1 MAQVPKFETGGKSPS
16 NIEEYNK
23 KKQELQ
29 DLYNKKE
36 QETKTITIN
45 GKKYDIKEAKE
56 KLQNWVSSDDS
67 RSLKNSYRR
76 RGSGVDAS
84 YNRFLDALNK
94 GDIQEINSTP
104 SGFDIK
110 YNNSEGF
117 NLGDKY
123 SSDYLAK
130 AIDNNF
136 LNLTEYS
143 NTLQEPDKIDVS
155 WNPRELINSVWGGKI
170 NQEVYNRKTTS
181 ERIDDVI
188 RALESNRGRFY
199 EYLSSED
206 KTPFKGYENLPF
218 KSIQEYDQFIE
229 DLSQGRDGNPN
240 SEFDWEEQ
248 KNNQR
253 FGDYIWKYIFGSS
266 DRGTS
271 TTQESSKSPDEI
283 KKEEDEIRKVNNLPE
298 NAPLKYN
305 FNGKNIVVTKEGLRE
320 IDPSGN
326 LIGLRGHFP
335 FESNPATYMLKSGW
349 YDTDYIPYEKIKDYV
364 GSNVKYLNDIYNP
377 EVYSWRKNAEN
388 IKYKKDWDKEQS
400 YNAYYKLAKLL
411 NLPEGEEYGID
422 YFNPYIGDNQAV
434 EDYEFIGI
442 NNPQNVES
450 YLSSGRPYKST
461 GIYAIN
467 KKTGDIIP
475 GEFKYNQGYLQF
487 SPTSNYPGISSI
499 NLNKLNVNPVEGR
512 DLTLGS
518 KFLADLYSK
527 YGLYDNEIKPF
538 LGLKYAPMSNYAGTG
553 YIPSGVGMYQEGGI
567 LRNSI
572 SSDLQD
578 KQSASM
584 SDVFSGESLS
594 AADKADLTAL
604 ALDVAGLASTAAFG
618 VGNAVGAATGLG
630 STISTAIADYK
641 RDDDW
646 SWSDTGNL
654 ILNLGMDAATLI
666 PGLGTVAKGAK
677 VTKAIKTAAP
687 ILRKA
692 FTALGL
698 GTSLTA
704 LGKVMSGEELTIND
718 WRLLANGLNAVTGIG
733 RNVAGKKLYTQ
744 KAGAGELSKPLEVN
758 VNGKTKEISFKNNE
772 VEGFNKMSTEDKL
785 TTVKTKL
792 KSQYTD
798 LTDEDLSNI
807 KIPKGKWYNP
817 FTRGVGKVKET
828 KVAGRELT
836 PETLDKIKNNKLSS
850 FQKGLVAEQAYYRRG
865 NIQKQLEDNN
875 IYLGQ
880 ISGAPTVVYHGP
892 LTEKVPGKLTN
903 VRAPRSEILEEK
915 EKLIHRVVNPTKGAN
930 DATLNST
937 LLESMQST
945 PFGTTR
951 SLVEPSGKATRVTKS
966 DIRKADAK
974 KFRESDEGKA
984 IIAANKQKL
993 EDVRRRKQLAY
1004 LKGQETKRRNEL
1016 GYKEE
1021 NKNLSKIVTN
1031 SGGKI
1036 NNQNNKK
1043 ISELLRI
1050 SELRR
1055 KRDIEEA
1062 KRLNELGYR
1071 KEAEH
1076 LSKIVSGINKP
1087 IDNINKKK
1095 LTNLKIR
1102 NTYARLRDQYEF
1114 GSDKW
1119 IEYQNMIALLPRY
1132 KNGGNLDYYSVRNK
1146 LLKERDKYE
1155 LGSKEW
1161 IEANKKVKEFKN
1173 GGVIKYQDGGVTPT
1187 NILEEVVVTRKS
1199 PSRIRR
1205 IDSEVLNNNTFDFN
1219 LKPMN
1224 KPSLNT
1230 PITKSSTGSNIESQ
1244 NYLPTKSSL
1253 GSIPLTTISSLASA
1267 IQKTAA
1273 NNKIYKTLKK
1283 DLRPSLIN
1291 LPTDLNYSIQG
1302 NEGVRQA
1309 YYKQA
1314 ANLEGLTRT
1323 PLTSDADR
1331 QLAYNLEVA
1340 KNAAE
1345 ARLQGDLANE
1355 QAIQQSREKA
1365 FQVNANNLIRREEA
1379 ANRNRLA
1386 TTEYLNTLANL
1397 KAQKI
1402 GQNANI
1408 WDTFLHDVT
1417 EQTKQYINTNNAR
1430 KVNEQLLDSQYK
1442 NARLSTEDSITAS
1455 DLQRRLD
1462 ALYQKEEY
1470 KKDPTKLFLDPE
1482 YKNIINAQ
1490 KELQLKG
1497 LKRSIDLQ
1505 KLGLS
1510 GQYPKVFRFG
1520 GIIKK

>member
-84 YNRFLDALNK
+84 YNRFLDALSK

-143 NTLQEPDKIDVS
+143 NTLQEPNKIDVS

-170 NQEVYNRKTTS
+170 NQEVYNRKNTS

-188 RALESNRGRFY
+188 RALENNRGRFY

-229 DLSQGRDGNPN
+229 DLSQGRNGDPN

-253 FGDYIWKYIFGSS
+253 FGDYIWKYIFGDSNQQNSS
-266 DRGTS
+266 TQGS
-271 TTQESSKSPDEI
+271 TKSEEQI
-283 KKEEDEIRKVNNLPE
+283 KKEEDEIRKTNNLPE
-298 NAPLKYN
+298 GAPLSYN

-320 IDPSGN
+320 IDSSGN
-326 LIGLRGHFP
+326 LVGLRGYFP

-527 YGLYDNEIKPF
+527 YFNINSQYLGANEAK
-538 LGLKYAPMSNYAGTG
+538 GETTAGG
-553 YIPSGVGMYQEGGI
+553 IPIRYQEGGI

-880 ISGAPTVVYHGP
+880 TLGAPTVVYHGK
-892 LTEKVPGKLTN
+892 LTEKAPGKINL
-903 VRAPRSEILEEK
+903 RAPRSEILEQK
-915 EKLIHRVVNPTKGAN
+915 EQLIHNVVNPTKGPT
-930 DATLNST
+930 DAELNSSI
-937 LLESMQST
+937 LEQMQFT

-951 SLVEPSGKATRVTKS
+951 PLTEPSGKASRVTKS
-966 DIRKADAK
+966 DVRKTQAK
-974 KFRESDEGKA
+974 LWRESEEGKA
-984 IIAANKQKL
+984 TLAKNKQKL
-993 EDVRRRKQLAY
+993 ENEKRRRQLAY

-1021 NKNLSKIVTN
+1021 NKNLSRIVTTPN
-1031 SGGKI
+1031 ESVS
-1036 NNQNNKK
+1036 NQNDERILN
-1043 ISELLRI
+1043 LLI
-1050 SELRR
+1050 KTEEDAVLR
-1055 KRDIEEA
+1055 KRINAQEYQA
-1062 KRLNELGYR
+1062 
-1071 KEAEH
+1071 A
-1076 LSKIVSGINKP
+1076 SKHSS
-1087 IDNINKKK
+1087 KKK
-1095 LTNLKIR
+1095 TVSKKKSKDVGD
-1102 NTYARLRDQYEF
+1102 RLPKKHKD
-1114 GSDKW
+1114 
-1119 IEYQNMIALLPRY
+1119 
-1132 KNGGNLDYYSVRNK
+1132 GGTLDYFFIRNK

-1161 IEANKKVKEFKN
+1161 IEANKNVKEFKN

-1224 KPSLNT
+1224 TSSLNT

>member
-266 DRGTS
+266 DQGTS

-422 YFNPYIGDNQAV
+422 YFNPYIGDNQAA
-434 EDYEFIGI
+434 EDYEFVGI

-450 YLSSGRPYKST
+450 YLNTGRPYKSKS
-461 GIYAIN
+461 IYAIN

-499 NLNKLNVNPVEGR
+499 NLNKLNINPVEGR

-527 YGLYDNEIKPF
+527 YFNINSQYLGANEAKGETTAGGLSIR
-538 LGLKYAPMSNYAGTG
+538 
-553 YIPSGVGMYQEGGI
+553 YQEGGV

-604 ALDVAGLASTAAFG
+604 ALDVAGLASTAALG

-641 RDDDW
+641 RDNDW

-666 PGLGTVAKGAK
+666 PGLGTIAKGAK
-677 VTKAIKTAAP
+677 VTKAIKAAAP

-692 FTALGL
+692 FTVMGL
-698 GTSLTA
+698 GSSAAA
-704 LGKVMSGEELTIND
+704 LGKVVSGEELTIND

-744 KAGAGELSKPLEVN
+744 KAGAEELSKPLKVT
-758 VNGKTKEISFKNNE
+758 VNGKTENVLFKNNE
-772 VEGFNKMSTEDKL
+772 VEGFNTMSAEDKI
-785 TTVKTKL
+785 TAVRTKL
-792 KSQYTD
+792 KEQNKN
-798 LTDEDLSNI
+798 LTDEDLKDI
-807 KIPKGKWYNP
+807 KLPTGKWYNP
-817 FTRGVGKVKET
+817 LTRGRGKVKET
-828 KVAGRELT
+828 KVTGRELT
-836 PETLDKIKNNKLSS
+836 PETLDKIKNNKLSA

-865 NIQKQLEDNN
+865 NIQKQLENNN

-951 SLVEPSGKATRVTKS
+951 PLVEPSGKATRVTKS

-993 EDVRRRKQLAY
+993 EDARRRKQLAY

-1187 NILEEVVVTRKS
+1187 NISEDVVVTRKS

-1205 IDSEVLNNNTFDFN
+1205 IDSGVLNNNTFDFN

-1430 KVNEQLLDSQYK
+1430 KANEQLLDSQYK

-1510 GQYPKVFRFG
+1510 GQYPKIFRFG

>member
-23 KKQELQ
+23 RKQELQ

-84 YNRFLDALNK
+84 YNRFLDALSK

-143 NTLQEPDKIDVS
+143 NTLQEPNKIDVS

-170 NQEVYNRKTTS
+170 NQEVYNRKNTS

-188 RALESNRGRFY
+188 RALENNRGRFY

-266 DRGTS
+266 DQGTS

-450 YLSSGRPYKST
+450 YLNTGRPYKSKS
-461 GIYAIN
+461 IYAIN

-527 YGLYDNEIKPF
+527 YFNINSQYLGANEAK
-538 LGLKYAPMSNYAGTG
+538 GETTAGG
-553 YIPSGVGMYQEGGI
+553 IPIRYQEGGI

-666 PGLGTVAKGAK
+666 PGLGTMAKGAK

-880 ISGAPTVVYHGP
+880 TLGAPTVVYHGK
-892 LTEKVPGKLTN
+892 LTEKAPGKINL
-903 VRAPRSEILEEK
+903 RAPRSEILEQK
-915 EKLIHRVVNPTKGAN
+915 EQLIHNVVNPTKGPT
-930 DATLNST
+930 DAELNSS
-937 LLESMQST
+937 LLEQMQFT

-951 SLVEPSGKATRVTKS
+951 PLTEPSGKASRMTKS
-966 DIRKADAK
+966 DVRKTQAK
-974 KFRESDEGKA
+974 LWRESEEGKA
-984 IIAANKQKL
+984 TLAKNKQKL
-993 EDVRRRKQLAY
+993 ENEKRRRQLAY

-1021 NKNLSKIVTN
+1021 NKNLSRIVTTPN
-1031 SGGKI
+1031 ESVS
-1036 NNQNNKK
+1036 NQNDERILN
-1043 ISELLRI
+1043 LL
-1050 SELRR
+1050 SKAEEDAVLR
-1055 KRDIEEA
+1055 KRINAQEYQA
-1062 KRLNELGYR
+1062 
-1071 KEAEH
+1071 A
-1076 LSKIVSGINKP
+1076 SKHSS
-1087 IDNINKKK
+1087 KKK
-1095 LTNLKIR
+1095 TVSKKKSKDVR
-1102 NTYARLRDQYEF
+1102 DRLPKKHKD
-1114 GSDKW
+1114 
-1119 IEYQNMIALLPRY
+1119 
-1132 KNGGNLDYYSVRNK
+1132 GGTLDYFFIRNK

-1161 IEANKKVKEFKN
+1161 IEANKNVKEFKN

>member
-23 KKQELQ
+23 RKQELQ

-84 YNRFLDALNK
+84 YNRFLDALSK

-143 NTLQEPDKIDVS
+143 NTLQEPNKIDVS

-170 NQEVYNRKTTS
+170 NQEVYNRKNTS

-188 RALESNRGRFY
+188 RALENNRGRFY

-229 DLSQGRDGNPN
+229 DLSQGRNGDPN

-253 FGDYIWKYIFGSS
+253 FGDYIWKYIFGDSNQQNSS
-266 DRGTS
+266 TQGS
-271 TTQESSKSPDEI
+271 TKSEEQI
-283 KKEEDEIRKVNNLPE
+283 KKEEDEIRKTNNLPE
-298 NAPLKYN
+298 GAPLSYN

-320 IDPSGN
+320 IDSSGN
-326 LIGLRGHFP
+326 LVGLRGYFP

-499 NLNKLNVNPVEGR
+499 NLNKLNINPVEGR

-518 KFLADLYSK
+518 KFLTDLYSK
-527 YGLYDNEIKPF
+527 YFNINSQYLGANEAK
-538 LGLKYAPMSNYAGTG
+538 GETTAGG
-553 YIPSGVGMYQEGGI
+553 IPIRYQEGGI

-666 PGLGTVAKGAK
+666 PGLGTMAKGAK

-772 VEGFNKMSTEDKL
+772 IEGFNKMSTEDKL

-880 ISGAPTVVYHGP
+880 TLGAPTVVYHGK
-892 LTEKVPGKLTN
+892 LTEKAPGKINL
-903 VRAPRSEILEEK
+903 RAPRSEILEQK
-915 EKLIHRVVNPTKGAN
+915 EQLIHNVVNPTKGPT
-930 DATLNST
+930 DAELNSS
-937 LLESMQST
+937 LLEQMQFT

-951 SLVEPSGKATRVTKS
+951 PLTEPSGKASRMTKS
-966 DIRKADAK
+966 DVRKTQAK
-974 KFRESDEGKA
+974 LWRESEEGKA
-984 IIAANKQKL
+984 TLAKNKQKL
-993 EDVRRRKQLAY
+993 ENEKRRRQLAY

-1021 NKNLSKIVTN
+1021 NKNLSRIVTTPN
-1031 SGGKI
+1031 ESVS
-1036 NNQNNKK
+1036 NQNDERILN
-1043 ISELLRI
+1043 LLI
-1050 SELRR
+1050 KAEEDAVLR
-1055 KRDIEEA
+1055 KRINAQEYQA
-1062 KRLNELGYR
+1062 
-1071 KEAEH
+1071 A
-1076 LSKIVSGINKP
+1076 SKHSS
-1087 IDNINKKK
+1087 KKK
-1095 LTNLKIR
+1095 TVSKKKSKDVGD
-1102 NTYARLRDQYEF
+1102 RLP
-1114 GSDKW
+1114 KK
-1119 IEYQNMIALLPRY
+1119 Y
-1132 KNGGNLDYYSVRNK
+1132 KDGGTLDYFFIRNK

-1161 IEANKKVKEFKN
+1161 IEANKNVKEFKN

-1510 GQYPKVFRFG
+1510 GQYPKIFRFG

>member
-23 KKQELQ
+23 RKQELQ

-84 YNRFLDALNK
+84 YNRFLDALSK

-143 NTLQEPDKIDVS
+143 NTLQEPNKIDVS

-170 NQEVYNRKTTS
+170 NQEVYNRKNTS

-188 RALESNRGRFY
+188 RALENNRGRFY

-229 DLSQGRDGNPN
+229 DLSQGRNGDPN

-253 FGDYIWKYIFGSS
+253 FGDYIWKYIFGDSNQQNSS
-266 DRGTS
+266 TQGS
-271 TTQESSKSPDEI
+271 TKSEEQI
-283 KKEEDEIRKVNNLPE
+283 KKEEDEIRKTNNLPE
-298 NAPLKYN
+298 SAPLSYN

-320 IDPSGN
+320 KDSSGN
-326 LIGLRGHFP
+326 LVGLRGYFP

-865 NIQKQLEDNN
+865 NIQKQLKDNN

-880 ISGAPTVVYHGP
+880 TLGAPTVVYHGK
-892 LTEKVPGKLTN
+892 LTEKAPGKINL
-903 VRAPRSEILEEK
+903 RAPRSEILEQK
-915 EKLIHRVVNPTKGAN
+915 EQLIHNVVNPTKGPT
-930 DATLNST
+930 DAELNSSI
-937 LLESMQST
+937 LEQMQFT

-951 SLVEPSGKATRVTKS
+951 PLTEPSGKASRVTKS
-966 DIRKADAK
+966 DVRKTQAK
-974 KFRESDEGKA
+974 LWRESEEGKA
-984 IIAANKQKL
+984 TLAKNKQKL
-993 EDVRRRKQLAY
+993 ENEKRRRQSAY

-1021 NKNLSKIVTN
+1021 NKNLSRIVTTPN
-1031 SGGKI
+1031 ESVS
-1036 NNQNNKK
+1036 NQNNER
-1043 ISELLRI
+1043 ILNLLI
-1050 SELRR
+1050 KAEEDAVLR
-1055 KRDIEEA
+1055 KRINAQEYQA
-1062 KRLNELGYR
+1062 
-1071 KEAEH
+1071 A
-1076 LSKIVSGINKP
+1076 SKHSS
-1087 IDNINKKK
+1087 KKK
-1095 LTNLKIR
+1095 TVSKKKSKDVGD
-1102 NTYARLRDQYEF
+1102 RLPKKHKD
-1114 GSDKW
+1114 
-1119 IEYQNMIALLPRY
+1119 
-1132 KNGGNLDYYSVRNK
+1132 GGTLDYFFIRNK

-1161 IEANKKVKEFKN
+1161 IEANKNVKEFKN

-1510 GQYPKVFRFG
+1510 GQYPKIFRFG

>member
-1 MAQVPKFETGGKSPS
+1 MAQIPKFETGGKSPS

-23 KKQELQ
+23 RKQELQ

-84 YNRFLDALNK
+84 YNRFLDALSK

-143 NTLQEPDKIDVS
+143 NTLQEPNKIDVS

-170 NQEVYNRKTTS
+170 NQEVYNRKNTS

-188 RALESNRGRFY
+188 RALENNRGRFY

-229 DLSQGRDGNPN
+229 DLSQGRNGDPN

-253 FGDYIWKYIFGSS
+253 FGDYIWKYIFGDSNQQNSS
-266 DRGTS
+266 TQGS
-271 TTQESSKSPDEI
+271 TKSEEQI
-283 KKEEDEIRKVNNLPE
+283 KKEEDEIRKTNNLPE
-298 NAPLKYN
+298 GAPLSYN

-320 IDPSGN
+320 IDSSGN
-326 LIGLRGHFP
+326 LVGLRGYFP

-450 YLSSGRPYKST
+450 YLNTGRPYKSKS
-461 GIYAIN
+461 IYAIN

-527 YGLYDNEIKPF
+527 YFNINSQYLGANEAK
-538 LGLKYAPMSNYAGTG
+538 GETTAGG
-553 YIPSGVGMYQEGGI
+553 IPIRYQEGGI

-666 PGLGTVAKGAK
+666 PGLGTMAKGAK

-880 ISGAPTVVYHGP
+880 TLGAPTVVYHGK
-892 LTEKVPGKLTN
+892 LTEKAPGKINL
-903 VRAPRSEILEEK
+903 RAPRSEILEQK
-915 EKLIHRVVNPTKGAN
+915 EQLIHNVVNPTKGPT
-930 DATLNST
+930 DAELNSSI
-937 LLESMQST
+937 LEQMQFT

-951 SLVEPSGKATRVTKS
+951 PLTEPSGKASRVTKS
-966 DIRKADAK
+966 DVRKTQAK
-974 KFRESDEGKA
+974 LWRESEEGKA
-984 IIAANKQKL
+984 TLAKNKQKL
-993 EDVRRRKQLAY
+993 ENEKRRRQSAY

-1021 NKNLSKIVTN
+1021 NKNLSRIVTTPN
-1031 SGGKI
+1031 ESVS
-1036 NNQNNKK
+1036 NQNDERILN
-1043 ISELLRI
+1043 LL
-1050 SELRR
+1050 SKAEEDAVLR
-1055 KRDIEEA
+1055 KRINAQEYQA
-1062 KRLNELGYR
+1062 
-1071 KEAEH
+1071 A
-1076 LSKIVSGINKP
+1076 SKHSS
-1087 IDNINKKK
+1087 KKK
-1095 LTNLKIR
+1095 TVSKKKSKDVGD
-1102 NTYARLRDQYEF
+1102 RLPKKHKD
-1114 GSDKW
+1114 
-1119 IEYQNMIALLPRY
+1119 
-1132 KNGGNLDYYSVRNK
+1132 GGTLDYFFIRNK

-1161 IEANKKVKEFKN
+1161 IEANKNVKEFKN

>member
-23 KKQELQ
+23 RKQELQ

-266 DRGTS
+266 DQGTS

-364 GSNVKYLNDIYNP
+364 GSNVKYLNDVYNP

-450 YLSSGRPYKST
+450 YLNTGRPYKSKS
-461 GIYAIN
+461 IYAIN

-518 KFLADLYSK
+518 KFLANLYSK
-527 YGLYDNEIKPF
+527 YFNINSQYLGANEAK
-538 LGLKYAPMSNYAGTG
+538 GETTAGG
-553 YIPSGVGMYQEGGI
+553 IPIRYQEGGI

-666 PGLGTVAKGAK
+666 PGLGTMAKGAK

-758 VNGKTKEISFKNNE
+758 VNGKTKEVLFKNNE

-880 ISGAPTVVYHGP
+880 TLGAPTVVYHGK
-892 LTEKVPGKLTN
+892 LTEKAPGKINL
-903 VRAPRSEILEEK
+903 RAPRSEILEQK
-915 EKLIHRVVNPTKGAN
+915 EQLIHNVVNPTKGPT
-930 DATLNST
+930 DAELNSSI
-937 LLESMQST
+937 LEQMQFT

-951 SLVEPSGKATRVTKS
+951 PLTEPSGKASRVTKS
-966 DIRKADAK
+966 DVRKTQAK
-974 KFRESDEGKA
+974 LWRESEEGKA
-984 IIAANKQKL
+984 TLAKNKQKL
-993 EDVRRRKQLAY
+993 ENEKRRKQLAY

-1021 NKNLSKIVTN
+1021 NKNLSRIVTTPN
-1031 SGGKI
+1031 ESVS
-1036 NNQNNKK
+1036 NQNDERILN
-1043 ISELLRI
+1043 LL
-1050 SELRR
+1050 SKAEEDAVLR
-1055 KRDIEEA
+1055 KRINAQEYQA
-1062 KRLNELGYR
+1062 
-1071 KEAEH
+1071 A
-1076 LSKIVSGINKP
+1076 SKHSS
-1087 IDNINKKK
+1087 KKK
-1095 LTNLKIR
+1095 TVSKKKSKDVGD
-1102 NTYARLRDQYEF
+1102 RLPKKHKD
-1114 GSDKW
+1114 
-1119 IEYQNMIALLPRY
+1119 
-1132 KNGGNLDYYSVRNK
+1132 GGTLDYFFIRNK

-1161 IEANKKVKEFKN
+1161 IEANKNVKEFKN

-1273 NNKIYKTLKK
+1273 NNKIYKILKK

-1379 ANRNRLA
+1379 ANKNRLA

>member
-266 DRGTS
+266 DQGTS

-364 GSNVKYLNDIYNP
+364 SSNVKYLNDIYNP

-388 IKYKKDWDKEQS
+388 IKYKKNWDKEQS

-411 NLPEGEEYGID
+411 NLPEREEYGID
-422 YFNPYIGDNQAV
+422 YFNPYIGDNQAA
-434 EDYEFIGI
+434 EDYEFVGI

-450 YLSSGRPYKST
+450 YLNTGRPYKSKS
-461 GIYAIN
+461 IYAIN

-499 NLNKLNVNPVEGR
+499 NLNKLNINPVEGR

-518 KFLADLYSK
+518 KFLTDLYSK
-527 YGLYDNEIKPF
+527 YFNINSQYLGANEAKGETTAGGIPIK
-538 LGLKYAPMSNYAGTG
+538 
-553 YIPSGVGMYQEGGI
+553 YQEGGI

-666 PGLGTVAKGAK
+666 PGLGTMAKGAK

-880 ISGAPTVVYHGP
+880 TLGAPTVVYHGK
-892 LTEKVPGKLTN
+892 LTEKAPGKINL
-903 VRAPRSEILEEK
+903 RAPRSEILEQK
-915 EKLIHRVVNPTKGAN
+915 EQLIHNVVNPTKGPT
-930 DATLNST
+930 DAELNSSI
-937 LLESMQST
+937 LEQMQFT

-951 SLVEPSGKATRVTKS
+951 PLTEPSGKASRVTKS
-966 DIRKADAK
+966 DVRKTQAK
-974 KFRESDEGKA
+974 LWRESEEGKA
-984 IIAANKQKL
+984 ILAKNKQKL
-993 EDVRRRKQLAY
+993 ENEKRRKQLAY

-1021 NKNLSKIVTN
+1021 NKNLSRIVTTPN
-1031 SGGKI
+1031 ESVS
-1036 NNQNNKK
+1036 NQNDERILN
-1043 ISELLRI
+1043 LL
-1050 SELRR
+1050 SKAEEDAVLR
-1055 KRDIEEA
+1055 KRINAQEYQA
-1062 KRLNELGYR
+1062 
-1071 KEAEH
+1071 A
-1076 LSKIVSGINKP
+1076 SKHSS
-1087 IDNINKKK
+1087 KKK
-1095 LTNLKIR
+1095 TVSKKKSKDVGD
-1102 NTYARLRDQYEF
+1102 RLPKKHKD
-1114 GSDKW
+1114 
-1119 IEYQNMIALLPRY
+1119 
-1132 KNGGNLDYYSVRNK
+1132 GGTLDYFFIRNK

-1187 NILEEVVVTRKS
+1187 NISEDVVVTRKS

-1205 IDSEVLNNNTFDFN
+1205 IDSGVLNNNTFDFN

-1365 FQVNANNLIRREEA
+1365 FQVNANNLMRREEA

>member
-36 QETKTITIN
+36 QETKTIIIN
-45 GKKYDIKEAKE
+45 GRKYDIKEAKD
-56 KLQNWVSSDDS
+56 KLQNWVSSEDS
-67 RSLKNSYRR
+67 RSLKNSYKR

-84 YNRFLDALNK
+84 YNRFLNALSEGK
-94 GDIQEINSTP
+94 IQEINSTP
-104 SGFDIK
+104 SGFDVK
-110 YNNSEGF
+110 YTNSEGF

-229 DLSQGRDGNPN
+229 DLSQGRNGDPN

-253 FGDYIWKYIFGSS
+253 FGDYIWKYIFGDSNQQNSS
-266 DRGTS
+266 TQGS
-271 TTQESSKSPDEI
+271 TKSEEQI
-283 KKEEDEIRKVNNLPE
+283 KKEEDEIRKTNNLPE
-298 NAPLKYN
+298 NAPLSYN

-320 IDPSGN
+320 KDSSGN
-326 LIGLRGHFP
+326 LVGLRGYFP

-450 YLSSGRPYKST
+450 YLNTGRPYKSKS
-461 GIYAIN
+461 IYAIN

-527 YGLYDNEIKPF
+527 YFNINSQYLGANEAK
-538 LGLKYAPMSNYAGTG
+538 GETTAGG
-553 YIPSGVGMYQEGGI
+553 IPIRYQEGGI

-604 ALDVAGLASTAAFG
+604 ALDVAGLASTAALG

-666 PGLGTVAKGAK
+666 PGLGTIAKGAK

-718 WRLLANGLNAVTGIG
+718 WRLLANGLNAVTGIS
-733 RNVAGKKLYTQ
+733 RNIAGKKLYTQ

-758 VNGKTKEISFKNNE
+758 VNGKTKEVLFKNNE

-880 ISGAPTVVYHGP
+880 ISGAPTVVYHGN
-892 LTEKVPGKLTN
+892 LTEKAPGKINL
-903 VRAPRSEILEEK
+903 RAPRSEILEQK
-915 EKLIHRVVNPTKGAN
+915 EQLIHNVVNPTKGPT
-930 DATLNST
+930 DSELNSSI
-937 LLESMQST
+937 LEQMQFT
-945 PFGTTR
+945 PFETTR
-951 SLVEPSGKATRVTKS
+951 PLTEPSGRASRMIKS
-966 DIRKADAK
+966 DVKKARDK
-974 KFRESDEGKA
+974 IYIYSNEGKA
-984 IIAANKQKL
+984 EIAKNKQKL
-993 EDVRRRKQLAY
+993 EEAKKRRQLAY

-1021 NKNLSKIVTN
+1021 NKDLSRIVTTPN
-1031 SGGKI
+1031 ESVS
-1036 NNQNNKK
+1036 NQNDERILN
-1043 ISELLRI
+1043 LLI
-1050 SELRR
+1050 KAEEDAALR
-1055 KRDIEEA
+1055 KRINAQEYQA
-1062 KRLNELGYR
+1062 
-1071 KEAEH
+1071 A
-1076 LSKIVSGINKP
+1076 SKHSS
-1087 IDNINKKK
+1087 KKK
-1095 LTNLKIR
+1095 TVSKKKSKDIGD
-1102 NTYARLRDQYEF
+1102 RLPKKHKD
-1114 GSDKW
+1114 
-1119 IEYQNMIALLPRY
+1119 
-1132 KNGGNLDYYSVRNK
+1132 GGTLDYFFIRNK

-1173 GGVIKYQDGGVTPT
+1173 GGVTPT

-1205 IDSEVLNNNTFDFN
+1205 IDSRVLNNNTFDFN

-1365 FQVNANNLIRREEA
+1365 FQVNANNLMRREEA

-1402 GQNANI
+1402 GQNTNI

>member
-36 QETKTITIN
+36 QETKTIIIN
-45 GKKYDIKEAKE
+45 GRKYDIKEAKD
-56 KLQNWVSSDDS
+56 KLQNWVSSEDS
-67 RSLKNSYRR
+67 RSLKNSYKR

-84 YNRFLDALNK
+84 YNRFLNALSEGK
-94 GDIQEINSTP
+94 IQEINSTP
-104 SGFDIK
+104 SGFDVK
-110 YNNSEGF
+110 YTNSEGF

-364 GSNVKYLNDIYNP
+364 SSNVKYLNDIYNP

-422 YFNPYIGDNQAV
+422 YFNPYIGDNQAA
-434 EDYEFIGI
+434 EDYEFVGI

-450 YLSSGRPYKST
+450 YLNTGRPYKSKS
-461 GIYAIN
+461 IYAIN

-499 NLNKLNVNPVEGR
+499 NLNKLNINPVEGR

-518 KFLADLYSK
+518 KFLTDLYSK
-527 YGLYDNEIKPF
+527 YFNINSQYLGANEAKGETTAGGLSIR
-538 LGLKYAPMSNYAGTG
+538 
-553 YIPSGVGMYQEGGI
+553 YQEGGV

-604 ALDVAGLASTAAFG
+604 ALDVAGLASTAALG
-618 VGNAVGAATGLG
+618 VGNAVGAVTGLG

-666 PGLGTVAKGAK
+666 PGLGTMAKGAK
-677 VTKAIKTAAP
+677 VTKAIKAVAP

-692 FTALGL
+692 FTVMGL
-698 GTSLTA
+698 GSSAAA
-704 LGKVMSGEELTIND
+704 LGKVVSGEELTIND

-758 VNGKTKEISFKNNE
+758 VNGKTKEVLFKNNE

-785 TTVKTKL
+785 TTVRTKL
-792 KSQYTD
+792 ESQYKD

-880 ISGAPTVVYHGP
+880 TLGAPTVVYHGK
-892 LTEKVPGKLTN
+892 LTEKAPGKINL
-903 VRAPRSEILEEK
+903 RAPRSEILEQK
-915 EKLIHRVVNPTKGAN
+915 EQLIHNVVNPTKGPT
-930 DATLNST
+930 DAELNSSI
-937 LLESMQST
+937 LEQMQFT

-951 SLVEPSGKATRVTKS
+951 PLTEPSGKASRMTKS
-966 DIRKADAK
+966 DVRKTQAK
-974 KFRESDEGKA
+974 LWRESEEGKA
-984 IIAANKQKL
+984 TLAKNKQKL
-993 EDVRRRKQLAY
+993 ENEKRRRQLAY

-1031 SGGKI
+1031 SGRKI

-1187 NILEEVVVTRKS
+1187 NISEDVVVTRKS

-1205 IDSEVLNNNTFDFN
+1205 IDSGVLNNNTFDFN

-1510 GQYPKVFRFG
+1510 GQYPKIFRFG

>member
-67 RSLKNSYRR
+67 RNLKNSYRR

-84 YNRFLDALNK
+84 YNRFLDALSK

-143 NTLQEPDKIDVS
+143 NTLQEPNKIDVS

-170 NQEVYNRKTTS
+170 NQEVYNRKNTS

-188 RALESNRGRFY
+188 RALENNRGRFY

-229 DLSQGRDGNPN
+229 DLSQGRNGDPN

-253 FGDYIWKYIFGSS
+253 FGDYIWKYIFGDSNQQNSS
-266 DRGTS
+266 TQGS
-271 TTQESSKSPDEI
+271 TKSEEQI
-283 KKEEDEIRKVNNLPE
+283 KKEEDEIRKTNNLPE
-298 NAPLKYN
+298 GAPLSYN

-320 IDPSGN
+320 IDSSGN
-326 LIGLRGHFP
+326 LVGLRGYFP

-450 YLSSGRPYKST
+450 YLNTGRPYKSKS
-461 GIYAIN
+461 IYAIN

-518 KFLADLYSK
+518 KFLANLYSK
-527 YGLYDNEIKPF
+527 YFNINSQYLGANEAK
-538 LGLKYAPMSNYAGTG
+538 GETTAGG
-553 YIPSGVGMYQEGGI
+553 IPIRYQEGGI

-677 VTKAIKTAAP
+677 VTKAIKIAAP
-687 ILRKA
+687 ILHKA

-880 ISGAPTVVYHGP
+880 TLGAPTVVYHGK
-892 LTEKVPGKLTN
+892 LTEKAPGKINL
-903 VRAPRSEILEEK
+903 RAPRSEILEQK
-915 EKLIHRVVNPTKGAN
+915 EQLIHNVVNPTKGPT
-930 DATLNST
+930 DVELNSSI
-937 LLESMQST
+937 LEQMQFT

-951 SLVEPSGKATRVTKS
+951 PLTEPSGKASRVTKS
-966 DIRKADAK
+966 DVRKTQAK
-974 KFRESDEGKA
+974 LWRESEEGKA
-984 IIAANKQKL
+984 TLAKNKQKL
-993 EDVRRRKQLAY
+993 ENEKRRRQSAY
-1004 LKGQETKRRNEL
+1004 LKSQETKRRNEL

-1021 NKNLSKIVTN
+1021 NKNLSRIVTTPN
-1031 SGGKI
+1031 ESVS
-1036 NNQNNKK
+1036 NQNDERILN
-1043 ISELLRI
+1043 LLI
-1050 SELRR
+1050 KAEEDAVLR
-1055 KRDIEEA
+1055 KRINAQEYQA
-1062 KRLNELGYR
+1062 
-1071 KEAEH
+1071 A
-1076 LSKIVSGINKP
+1076 SKHSS
-1087 IDNINKKK
+1087 KKK
-1095 LTNLKIR
+1095 TVSKKKSKDVGD
-1102 NTYARLRDQYEF
+1102 RLPKKHKD
-1114 GSDKW
+1114 
-1119 IEYQNMIALLPRY
+1119 
-1132 KNGGNLDYYSVRNK
+1132 GGTLDYFFIRNK

-1161 IEANKKVKEFKN
+1161 IEANKNVKEFKN

-1365 FQVNANNLIRREEA
+1365 FQVNANNLMRREEA

-1490 KELQLKG
+1490 KELQLKR

>member
-23 KKQELQ
+23 RKQELQ

-84 YNRFLDALNK
+84 YNRFLDALSK

-130 AIDNNF
+130 AIGNNF

-143 NTLQEPDKIDVS
+143 NTLQEPNKIDVS

-170 NQEVYNRKTTS
+170 NQEVYNRKNTS

-188 RALESNRGRFY
+188 RALENNRGRFY

-229 DLSQGRDGNPN
+229 DLSQGRNGDPN

-253 FGDYIWKYIFGSS
+253 FGDYIWKYIFGDSNQQNSS
-266 DRGTS
+266 TQGS
-271 TTQESSKSPDEI
+271 TKSEEQI
-283 KKEEDEIRKVNNLPE
+283 KKEEDEIRKINNLPE
-298 NAPLKYN
+298 GAPLSYN

-320 IDPSGN
+320 IDSSGN
-326 LIGLRGHFP
+326 LVGLRGYFP

-450 YLSSGRPYKST
+450 YLNTGRPYKSKS
-461 GIYAIN
+461 IYAIN

-518 KFLADLYSK
+518 KFLANLYSK
-527 YGLYDNEIKPF
+527 YFNINSQYLGANEAK
-538 LGLKYAPMSNYAGTG
+538 GETTAGG
-553 YIPSGVGMYQEGGI
+553 IPIRYQEGGI

-758 VNGKTKEISFKNNE
+758 VNGKTKEVLFKNNE

-785 TTVKTKL
+785 TTVRTKL
-792 KSQYTD
+792 ESQYKD

-880 ISGAPTVVYHGP
+880 ILGAPTVVYHGK
-892 LTEKVPGKLTN
+892 LTEKAPGKINL
-903 VRAPRSEILEEK
+903 RAPRSEILEQK
-915 EKLIHRVVNPTKGAN
+915 EQLIHNVVNPTKGPT
-930 DATLNST
+930 DAELNSST
-937 LLESMQST
+937 LEQMQFT

-951 SLVEPSGKATRVTKS
+951 PLTEPSGKASRVTKS
-966 DIRKADAK
+966 DVRKTQAK
-974 KFRESDEGKA
+974 LWRESEEGKA
-984 IIAANKQKL
+984 TLAKNKQKL
-993 EDVRRRKQLAY
+993 ENEKRRRQLAY

-1021 NKNLSKIVTN
+1021 NKNLSRIVTTPN
-1031 SGGKI
+1031 ESVS
-1036 NNQNNKK
+1036 NQNDERILN
-1043 ISELLRI
+1043 LL
-1050 SELRR
+1050 SKAEEDAVLR
-1055 KRDIEEA
+1055 KRINAQEYQA
-1062 KRLNELGYR
+1062 
-1071 KEAEH
+1071 A
-1076 LSKIVSGINKP
+1076 SKHSS
-1087 IDNINKKK
+1087 KKK
-1095 LTNLKIR
+1095 TVSKKKSKDVGD
-1102 NTYARLRDQYEF
+1102 RLPKKHKD
-1114 GSDKW
+1114 
-1119 IEYQNMIALLPRY
+1119 
-1132 KNGGNLDYYSVRNK
+1132 GGTLDYFFIRNK

-1161 IEANKKVKEFKN
+1161 IEANKNVKEFKN

-1205 IDSEVLNNNTFDFN
+1205 IDSEVLNNNTLDFN

-1230 PITKSSTGSNIESQ
+1230 SITKSSTGSNIESQ

-1510 GQYPKVFRFG
+1510 GQYPKIFRFG

>member
-84 YNRFLDALNK
+84 YNRFLDALSK

-143 NTLQEPDKIDVS
+143 NTLQEPNKIDVS

-170 NQEVYNRKTTS
+170 NQEVYNRKNTS

-188 RALESNRGRFY
+188 RALENNRGRFY

-229 DLSQGRDGNPN
+229 DLSQGRNGDPN

-253 FGDYIWKYIFGSS
+253 FGDYIWKYIFGDSNQQNSS
-266 DRGTS
+266 TQGS
-271 TTQESSKSPDEI
+271 TKSEEQI

-298 NAPLKYN
+298 NSPLSYN

-320 IDPSGN
+320 IDSSGN
-326 LIGLRGHFP
+326 LVGLRGYFP

-450 YLSSGRPYKST
+450 YLNTGRPYKSKS
-461 GIYAIN
+461 IYAIN

-527 YGLYDNEIKPF
+527 YFNINSQYLGANEAK
-538 LGLKYAPMSNYAGTG
+538 GETTAGG
-553 YIPSGVGMYQEGGI
+553 IPIRYQEGGI

-666 PGLGTVAKGAK
+666 PGLGTMAKGAK

-951 SLVEPSGKATRVTKS
+951 PLVEPSGKATRVTKS

-993 EDVRRRKQLAY
+993 EDARRRKQLAY
-1004 LKGQETKRRNEL
+1004 LKSQETKRRNEL

-1021 NKNLSKIVTN
+1021 NKNLSRIVTTPN
-1031 SGGKI
+1031 ESVS
-1036 NNQNNKK
+1036 NQNDERILN
-1043 ISELLRI
+1043 LLI
-1050 SELRR
+1050 KAEEDAVLR
-1055 KRDIEEA
+1055 KRINAQEYQA
-1062 KRLNELGYR
+1062 
-1071 KEAEH
+1071 A
-1076 LSKIVSGINKP
+1076 SKHSS
-1087 IDNINKKK
+1087 KKK
-1095 LTNLKIR
+1095 TVSKKKSKDVGD
-1102 NTYARLRDQYEF
+1102 RLPKKHKD
-1114 GSDKW
+1114 
-1119 IEYQNMIALLPRY
+1119 
-1132 KNGGNLDYYSVRNK
+1132 GGTLDYFFIRNK

-1161 IEANKKVKEFKN
+1161 IEANKNVKEFKN

-1205 IDSEVLNNNTFDFN
+1205 IDSEVLNNNTLDFN

-1224 KPSLNT
+1224 TSSLNT

>member
-1 MAQVPKFETGGKSPS
+1 MAQIPKFETGGKSPS

-84 YNRFLDALNK
+84 YNRFLDALSK

-143 NTLQEPDKIDVS
+143 NTLQEPNKIDVS

-170 NQEVYNRKTTS
+170 NQEVYNKKNTS

-188 RALESNRGRFY
+188 RALENNRGRFY

-229 DLSQGRDGNPN
+229 DLSQGRNGDPN

-253 FGDYIWKYIFGSS
+253 FGDYIWKYIFGDSNQQNSS
-266 DRGTS
+266 TQGS
-271 TTQESSKSPDEI
+271 TKSEEQI
-283 KKEEDEIRKVNNLPE
+283 KKEEDEIRKTNNLPE
-298 NAPLKYN
+298 GAPLSYN

-320 IDPSGN
+320 IDSSGN
-326 LIGLRGHFP
+326 LVGLRGYFP

-450 YLSSGRPYKST
+450 YLNTGRPYKSKS
-461 GIYAIN
+461 IYAIN

-518 KFLADLYSK
+518 KFLANLYSK
-527 YGLYDNEIKPF
+527 YFNINSQYLGANEAK
-538 LGLKYAPMSNYAGTG
+538 GETTAGG
-553 YIPSGVGMYQEGGI
+553 IPIRYQEGGI

-666 PGLGTVAKGAK
+666 PGLGTMAKGAK

-951 SLVEPSGKATRVTKS
+951 PLVEPSGKATRVTKS

-993 EDVRRRKQLAY
+993 EDARRRKQLAY

-1021 NKNLSKIVTN
+1021 NKNLSGIVTTPN
-1031 SGGKI
+1031 ESVS
-1036 NNQNNKK
+1036 NQNDERILN
-1043 ISELLRI
+1043 LLI
-1050 SELRR
+1050 KAEEDAVLR
-1055 KRDIEEA
+1055 KRINAQEYQA
-1062 KRLNELGYR
+1062 
-1071 KEAEH
+1071 A
-1076 LSKIVSGINKP
+1076 SKHSS
-1087 IDNINKKK
+1087 KKK
-1095 LTNLKIR
+1095 TVSKKKSKDVGD
-1102 NTYARLRDQYEF
+1102 RLPKKHKD
-1114 GSDKW
+1114 
-1119 IEYQNMIALLPRY
+1119 
-1132 KNGGNLDYYSVRNK
+1132 GGTLDYFFIRNK

-1161 IEANKKVKEFKN
+1161 IEANKNVKEFKN

-1273 NNKIYKTLKK
+1273 NNKIYKILKK

-1355 QAIQQSREKA
+1355 QTIQQSREKA

-1379 ANRNRLA
+1379 ANKNRLA

>member
-1 MAQVPKFETGGKSPS
+1 MAQIPKFETGGKSPS

-23 KKQELQ
+23 RKQELQ

-84 YNRFLDALNK
+84 YNRFLDALSK

-143 NTLQEPDKIDVS
+143 NTLQEPNKIDVS

-170 NQEVYNRKTTS
+170 NQEVYNRKNTS

-188 RALESNRGRFY
+188 RALENNRGRFY

-229 DLSQGRDGNPN
+229 DLSQGRNGDPN

-253 FGDYIWKYIFGSS
+253 FGDYIWKYIFGDSNHQNSS
-266 DRGTS
+266 TQGS
-271 TTQESSKSPDEI
+271 TKSEEQI

-298 NAPLKYN
+298 NSPLSYN

-320 IDPSGN
+320 IDSSGN
-326 LIGLRGHFP
+326 LVGLRGYFP

-450 YLSSGRPYKST
+450 YLNTGRPYKSKS
-461 GIYAIN
+461 IYAIN

-527 YGLYDNEIKPF
+527 YFNINSQYLGANEAK
-538 LGLKYAPMSNYAGTG
+538 GETTAGG
-553 YIPSGVGMYQEGGI
+553 IPIRYQEGGI

-666 PGLGTVAKGAK
+666 PGLGTMAKGAK

-880 ISGAPTVVYHGP
+880 TLGAPTVVYHGK
-892 LTEKVPGKLTN
+892 LTEKAPGKINL
-903 VRAPRSEILEEK
+903 RAPRSEILEQK
-915 EKLIHRVVNPTKGAN
+915 EQLIHNVVNPTKGPT
-930 DATLNST
+930 DAELNSSI
-937 LLESMQST
+937 LEQMQFT

-951 SLVEPSGKATRVTKS
+951 PLTEPSGKASRVTKS
-966 DIRKADAK
+966 DVRKTQDK
-974 KFRESDEGKA
+974 LWRESEEGKA
-984 IIAANKQKL
+984 TLAKNKQKL
-993 EDVRRRKQLAY
+993 ENEKRRRQLAY

-1021 NKNLSKIVTN
+1021 NKNLSRIVTTPN
-1031 SGGKI
+1031 ESVS
-1036 NNQNNKK
+1036 NQNDERILN
-1043 ISELLRI
+1043 LLI
-1050 SELRR
+1050 KAEEDAVLR
-1055 KRDIEEA
+1055 KRINAQEYQA
-1062 KRLNELGYR
+1062 
-1071 KEAEH
+1071 A
-1076 LSKIVSGINKP
+1076 SKHSS
-1087 IDNINKKK
+1087 KKK
-1095 LTNLKIR
+1095 TVSKKKSKDVGD
-1102 NTYARLRDQYEF
+1102 RLPKKHKD
-1114 GSDKW
+1114 
-1119 IEYQNMIALLPRY
+1119 
-1132 KNGGNLDYYSVRNK
+1132 GGTLDYFFIRNK

-1161 IEANKKVKEFKN
+1161 IEANKNVKEFKN

-1224 KPSLNT
+1224 TSSLNT

>member
-84 YNRFLDALNK
+84 YNRFLDALSK

-143 NTLQEPDKIDVS
+143 NTLQEPNKIDVS

-170 NQEVYNRKTTS
+170 NQEVYNRKNTS

-188 RALESNRGRFY
+188 RALENNRGRFY

-266 DRGTS
+266 DQGTS

-442 NNPQNVES
+442 NNPQNVEN
-450 YLSSGRPYKST
+450 YLNTGRPYKSKS
-461 GIYAIN
+461 IYAIN

-527 YGLYDNEIKPF
+527 YFNINSQYLGANEAK
-538 LGLKYAPMSNYAGTG
+538 GETTAGG
-553 YIPSGVGMYQEGGI
+553 IPIRYQEGGI

-666 PGLGTVAKGAK
+666 PGLGTMAKGAK

-880 ISGAPTVVYHGP
+880 TLGAPTVVYHGK
-892 LTEKVPGKLTN
+892 LTEKAPGKINL
-903 VRAPRSEILEEK
+903 RAPRSEILEQK
-915 EKLIHRVVNPTKGAN
+915 EQLIHNVVNPTKGPT
-930 DATLNST
+930 DAELNSSI
-937 LLESMQST
+937 LEQMQFT

-951 SLVEPSGKATRVTKS
+951 PLTEPSGNASRVTKS
-966 DIRKADAK
+966 DVRKTQAK
-974 KFRESDEGKA
+974 LWRESEEGKA
-984 IIAANKQKL
+984 TLAKNKQKL
-993 EDVRRRKQLAY
+993 ENEKRRRQLAY

-1021 NKNLSKIVTN
+1021 NKNLSRIVTTPN
-1031 SGGKI
+1031 ESVS
-1036 NNQNNKK
+1036 NQNDERILN
-1043 ISELLRI
+1043 LL
-1050 SELRR
+1050 SKAEEDAVLR
-1055 KRDIEEA
+1055 KRINAQEYQA
-1062 KRLNELGYR
+1062 
-1071 KEAEH
+1071 A
-1076 LSKIVSGINKP
+1076 SKHSS
-1087 IDNINKKK
+1087 KKK
-1095 LTNLKIR
+1095 TVSKKKSKDVGD
-1102 NTYARLRDQYEF
+1102 RLPKKHKD
-1114 GSDKW
+1114 
-1119 IEYQNMIALLPRY
+1119 
-1132 KNGGNLDYYSVRNK
+1132 GGTLDYFFIRNK

-1161 IEANKKVKEFKN
+1161 IEANKNVKEFKN

-1205 IDSEVLNNNTFDFN
+1205 IDSEVLNNNTLDFN

-1224 KPSLNT
+1224 TSSLNT

>member
-1 MAQVPKFETGGKSPS
+1 MAQIPKFETGGKSPS

-23 KKQELQ
+23 RKQELQ

-84 YNRFLDALNK
+84 YNRFLDALSK

-143 NTLQEPDKIDVS
+143 NTLQEPNKIDVS

-170 NQEVYNRKTTS
+170 NQEVYNRKNTS

-188 RALESNRGRFY
+188 RALENNRGRFY

-229 DLSQGRDGNPN
+229 DLSQGRNGDPN

-253 FGDYIWKYIFGSS
+253 FGDYIWKYIFGDSNHQNSS
-266 DRGTS
+266 TQGS
-271 TTQESSKSPDEI
+271 TKSEEQI

-298 NAPLKYN
+298 NSPLSYN

-320 IDPSGN
+320 IDSSGN
-326 LIGLRGHFP
+326 LVGLRGYFP

-422 YFNPYIGDNQAV
+422 YFNPYIGDNQAA
-434 EDYEFIGI
+434 EDYEFVGI

-450 YLSSGRPYKST
+450 YLNIGRPYKSKS
-461 GIYAIN
+461 IYAIN

-499 NLNKLNVNPVEGR
+499 NLNKLNINPVEGR

-527 YGLYDNEIKPF
+527 YFNINSQYLGANEAKGETTAGGLSIR
-538 LGLKYAPMSNYAGTG
+538 
-553 YIPSGVGMYQEGGI
+553 YQEGGI

-666 PGLGTVAKGAK
+666 PGLGTMAKGAK

-951 SLVEPSGKATRVTKS
+951 PLVEPSGKATRVTKS

-993 EDVRRRKQLAY
+993 EDARRRKQLAY

-1021 NKNLSKIVTN
+1021 NKNLSGIVTTPN
-1031 SGGKI
+1031 ESVS
-1036 NNQNNKK
+1036 NQNDERILN
-1043 ISELLRI
+1043 LLI
-1050 SELRR
+1050 KAEEDAVLR
-1055 KRDIEEA
+1055 KRINAQEYQA
-1062 KRLNELGYR
+1062 
-1071 KEAEH
+1071 A
-1076 LSKIVSGINKP
+1076 SKHSS
-1087 IDNINKKK
+1087 KKK
-1095 LTNLKIR
+1095 TVSKKKSKDVGD
-1102 NTYARLRDQYEF
+1102 RLPKKHKD
-1114 GSDKW
+1114 
-1119 IEYQNMIALLPRY
+1119 
-1132 KNGGNLDYYSVRNK
+1132 GGTLDYFFIRNK

-1161 IEANKKVKEFKN
+1161 IEANKNVKEFKN

-1224 KPSLNT
+1224 TSSLNT

-1417 EQTKQYINTNNAR
+1417 EQTKQYINTNNVR

-1442 NARLSTEDSITAS
+1442 NARLFTEDSITAS

-1470 KKDPTKLFLDPE
+1470 KKDLTKLFLDPE

-1505 KLGLS
+1505 KLGLP

>member
-1 MAQVPKFETGGKSPS
+1 MAQIPKFETGGKSPS

-84 YNRFLDALNK
+84 YNRFLDALSK

-143 NTLQEPDKIDVS
+143 NTLQEPNKIDVS

-170 NQEVYNRKTTS
+170 NQEVYNRKNTS

-188 RALESNRGRFY
+188 RALENNRGRFY

-229 DLSQGRDGNPN
+229 DLSQGRNGDPN

-253 FGDYIWKYIFGSS
+253 FGDYIWKYIFGDSNQQNSS
-266 DRGTS
+266 TQGS
-271 TTQESSKSPDEI
+271 TKSEEQI
-283 KKEEDEIRKVNNLPE
+283 KKEEDEIRKTNNLPE
-298 NAPLKYN
+298 GAPLSYN

-320 IDPSGN
+320 IDSSGN
-326 LIGLRGHFP
+326 LVGLRGYFP

-349 YDTDYIPYEKIKDYV
+349 YDTNYIPYEKIKDYV

-450 YLSSGRPYKST
+450 YLNTGRPYKSKS
-461 GIYAIN
+461 IYAIN

-527 YGLYDNEIKPF
+527 YFNINSQYLGANEAK
-538 LGLKYAPMSNYAGTG
+538 GETTAGG
-553 YIPSGVGMYQEGGI
+553 IPIRYQEGGI

-666 PGLGTVAKGAK
+666 PGLGTMAKGAK

-880 ISGAPTVVYHGP
+880 TLGAPTVVYHGK
-892 LTEKVPGKLTN
+892 LTEKAPGKINL
-903 VRAPRSEILEEK
+903 RAPRSEILEQK
-915 EKLIHRVVNPTKGAN
+915 EQLIHNIVNPTKGPT
-930 DATLNST
+930 DAELNSSI
-937 LLESMQST
+937 LEQMQFT

-951 SLVEPSGKATRVTKS
+951 PLTEPSGKASRMTKS
-966 DIRKADAK
+966 DVRKTQAK
-974 KFRESDEGKA
+974 LWRESEEGKA
-984 IIAANKQKL
+984 TLAKNKQKL
-993 EDVRRRKQLAY
+993 ENEKRRRQLAY

-1021 NKNLSKIVTN
+1021 NKNLSRIVTTPN
-1031 SGGKI
+1031 ESVS
-1036 NNQNNKK
+1036 NQNDERILN
-1043 ISELLRI
+1043 LL
-1050 SELRR
+1050 SKAEEDAVLR
-1055 KRDIEEA
+1055 KRINAQEYQA
-1062 KRLNELGYR
+1062 
-1071 KEAEH
+1071 A
-1076 LSKIVSGINKP
+1076 SKHSS
-1087 IDNINKKK
+1087 KKK
-1095 LTNLKIR
+1095 TVSKKKSKDVR
-1102 NTYARLRDQYEF
+1102 DRLPKKHKD
-1114 GSDKW
+1114 
-1119 IEYQNMIALLPRY
+1119 
-1132 KNGGNLDYYSVRNK
+1132 GGTLDYFFIRNK

-1161 IEANKKVKEFKN
+1161 IEANKNVKEFKN

-1302 NEGVRQA
+1302 NEGVRQT

-1510 GQYPKVFRFG
+1510 GQYPKIFRFG

>member
-143 NTLQEPDKIDVS
+143 NTLQEPNKIDVS

-266 DRGTS
+266 DQGTS

-434 EDYEFIGI
+434 EDYEFVGI

-450 YLSSGRPYKST
+450 YLNTGRPYKSKS
-461 GIYAIN
+461 IYAIN

-518 KFLADLYSK
+518 KFLANLYSK
-527 YGLYDNEIKPF
+527 YFNINSQYLGANEAK
-538 LGLKYAPMSNYAGTG
+538 GETTAGG
-553 YIPSGVGMYQEGGI
+553 IPIRYQEGGI

-666 PGLGTVAKGAK
+666 PGLGTMAKGAK

-880 ISGAPTVVYHGP
+880 TLGAPTVVYHGK
-892 LTEKVPGKLTN
+892 LTEKAPGKINL
-903 VRAPRSEILEEK
+903 RAPRSEILEQK
-915 EKLIHRVVNPTKGAN
+915 EQLIHNVVNPTKGPT
-930 DATLNST
+930 DAELNSSI
-937 LLESMQST
+937 LEQMQFT

-951 SLVEPSGKATRVTKS
+951 PLTEPSGKASRMTKS
-966 DIRKADAK
+966 DVRKTQAK
-974 KFRESDEGKA
+974 LWRESEEGKA
-984 IIAANKQKL
+984 TLAKNKQKL
-993 EDVRRRKQLAY
+993 ENEKRRRQLAY

-1021 NKNLSKIVTN
+1021 NKNLSRIVTTPN
-1031 SGGKI
+1031 ESVS
-1036 NNQNNKK
+1036 NQNDERILN
-1043 ISELLRI
+1043 LL
-1050 SELRR
+1050 SKAEEDAVLR
-1055 KRDIEEA
+1055 KRINAQEYQA
-1062 KRLNELGYR
+1062 
-1071 KEAEH
+1071 A
-1076 LSKIVSGINKP
+1076 SKHSS
-1087 IDNINKKK
+1087 KKK
-1095 LTNLKIR
+1095 TVSKKKSKDVGD
-1102 NTYARLRDQYEF
+1102 RLPKKHKD
-1114 GSDKW
+1114 
-1119 IEYQNMIALLPRY
+1119 
-1132 KNGGNLDYYSVRNK
+1132 GGTLDYFFIRNK

-1161 IEANKKVKEFKN
+1161 IEANKNVKEFKN

-1224 KPSLNT
+1224 TSSLNT
-1230 PITKSSTGSNIESQ
+1230 LITKSSTGSNIESQ

>member
-56 KLQNWVSSDDS
+56 KLQNWVSSDGS

-170 NQEVYNRKTTS
+170 NQEVYNRKNTS

-188 RALESNRGRFY
+188 RALENNRGRFY

-229 DLSQGRDGNPN
+229 DLSQGRNGDPN

-253 FGDYIWKYIFGSS
+253 FGDYIWKYIFGDSNQQNSS
-266 DRGTS
+266 TQGS
-271 TTQESSKSPDEI
+271 TKSEEQI
-283 KKEEDEIRKVNNLPE
+283 KKEEDEIRKINNLPE
-298 NAPLKYN
+298 NSPLSYN

-320 IDPSGN
+320 IDSSGN
-326 LIGLRGHFP
+326 LVGLRGYFP

-434 EDYEFIGI
+434 EDYEFVGI

-499 NLNKLNVNPVEGR
+499 NLNKLNINPVEGR

-518 KFLADLYSK
+518 KFLANLYSK
-527 YGLYDNEIKPF
+527 YFNINSQYLGANEAK
-538 LGLKYAPMSNYAGTG
+538 GETTAGG
-553 YIPSGVGMYQEGGI
+553 IPIRYQEGGI

-666 PGLGTVAKGAK
+666 PGLGTMAKGAK

-865 NIQKQLEDNN
+865 NIQKQLKDNN

-880 ISGAPTVVYHGP
+880 ILGAPTVVYHGK
-892 LTEKVPGKLTN
+892 LTEKAPGKINL
-903 VRAPRSEILEEK
+903 RAPRSEILEQK
-915 EKLIHRVVNPTKGAN
+915 EQLIHNVVNPTKGPT
-930 DATLNST
+930 DAELNSSI
-937 LLESMQST
+937 LEQMQFT

-951 SLVEPSGKATRVTKS
+951 PLTEPSGKASRVTKS
-966 DIRKADAK
+966 DIRKTQAK
-974 KFRESDEGKA
+974 LWRESEEGKA
-984 IIAANKQKL
+984 TLAKNKQKL
-993 EDVRRRKQLAY
+993 ENEKRRRQLAY

-1021 NKNLSKIVTN
+1021 NKNLSRIVTTPN
-1031 SGGKI
+1031 ESVS
-1036 NNQNNKK
+1036 NQNDERILN
-1043 ISELLRI
+1043 LLI
-1050 SELRR
+1050 KAEEDAVLR
-1055 KRDIEEA
+1055 KRIPAQEYQA
-1062 KRLNELGYR
+1062 
-1071 KEAEH
+1071 A
-1076 LSKIVSGINKP
+1076 SKHSS
-1087 IDNINKKK
+1087 KKK
-1095 LTNLKIR
+1095 TVSKKKSKDVGD
-1102 NTYARLRDQYEF
+1102 RLPKKHKD
-1114 GSDKW
+1114 
-1119 IEYQNMIALLPRY
+1119 
-1132 KNGGNLDYYSVRNK
+1132 GGTLDYFFIRNK

-1161 IEANKKVKEFKN
+1161 IEANKNVKEFKN

-1187 NILEEVVVTRKS
+1187 NILEEVAVTRKS

>member
-23 KKQELQ
+23 RKQELQ

-76 RGSGVDAS
+76 RGFGVDAS
-84 YNRFLDALNK
+84 YNRFLDALSK

-143 NTLQEPDKIDVS
+143 NTLQEPNKIDVS

-170 NQEVYNRKTTS
+170 NQEVYNRKNTS

-188 RALESNRGRFY
+188 RALENNRGRFY

-229 DLSQGRDGNPN
+229 DLSQGRNGDPN

-253 FGDYIWKYIFGSS
+253 FGDYIWKYIFGDSNQQNSS
-266 DRGTS
+266 TQGS
-271 TTQESSKSPDEI
+271 TKSEEQI

-298 NAPLKYN
+298 NSPLSYN

-320 IDPSGN
+320 IDSSGN
-326 LIGLRGHFP
+326 LVGLRGYFP

-450 YLSSGRPYKST
+450 YLNTGRPYKSKS
-461 GIYAIN
+461 IYAIN

-527 YGLYDNEIKPF
+527 YFNINSQYLGANEAK
-538 LGLKYAPMSNYAGTG
+538 GETTAGG
-553 YIPSGVGMYQEGGI
+553 IPIRYQEGGI

-880 ISGAPTVVYHGP
+880 TLGAPTVVYHGK
-892 LTEKVPGKLTN
+892 LTEKAPGKINL
-903 VRAPRSEILEEK
+903 RAPRSEILEQK
-915 EKLIHRVVNPTKGAN
+915 EQLIHNVVNPTKGPT
-930 DATLNST
+930 DAELNSSI
-937 LLESMQST
+937 LEQMQFT

-951 SLVEPSGKATRVTKS
+951 PLTEPSGKASRVTKS
-966 DIRKADAK
+966 DVRKTQAK
-974 KFRESDEGKA
+974 LWRESEEGKA
-984 IIAANKQKL
+984 TLAKNKQKL
-993 EDVRRRKQLAY
+993 ENEKRRRQLAY

-1021 NKNLSKIVTN
+1021 NKNLSRIVTTPN
-1031 SGGKI
+1031 ESVS
-1036 NNQNNKK
+1036 NQNDERILN
-1043 ISELLRI
+1043 LL
-1050 SELRR
+1050 SKAEEDAVLR
-1055 KRDIEEA
+1055 KRINAQEYQA
-1062 KRLNELGYR
+1062 
-1071 KEAEH
+1071 A
-1076 LSKIVSGINKP
+1076 SKHSS
-1087 IDNINKKK
+1087 KKK
-1095 LTNLKIR
+1095 TVSKKKSKDVGD
-1102 NTYARLRDQYEF
+1102 RLPKKHKD
-1114 GSDKW
+1114 
-1119 IEYQNMIALLPRY
+1119 
-1132 KNGGNLDYYSVRNK
+1132 GGTLDYFFIRNK

-1161 IEANKKVKEFKN
+1161 IEANKNVKEFKN

-1205 IDSEVLNNNTFDFN
+1205 IDSEVLNNNTLDFN

-1224 KPSLNT
+1224 TSSLNT

>member
-23 KKQELQ
+23 RKQELQ

-84 YNRFLDALNK
+84 YNRFLDALSK

-143 NTLQEPDKIDVS
+143 NTLQEPNKIDVS

-170 NQEVYNRKTTS
+170 NQEVYNRKNTS

-188 RALESNRGRFY
+188 RALENNRGRFY

-229 DLSQGRDGNPN
+229 DLSQGRNGDPN

-253 FGDYIWKYIFGSS
+253 FGDYIWKYIFGDSNQQNSS
-266 DRGTS
+266 TQGS
-271 TTQESSKSPDEI
+271 TKSEEQI
-283 KKEEDEIRKVNNLPE
+283 KKEEDEIRKTNNLPE
-298 NAPLKYN
+298 GAPLSYN

-320 IDPSGN
+320 IDSSGN
-326 LIGLRGHFP
+326 LVGLRGYFP

-450 YLSSGRPYKST
+450 YLNTGRPYKSKS
-461 GIYAIN
+461 IYAIN

-518 KFLADLYSK
+518 KFLANLYSK
-527 YGLYDNEIKPF
+527 YFNINSQYLGANEAK
-538 LGLKYAPMSNYAGTG
+538 GETTAGG
-553 YIPSGVGMYQEGGI
+553 IPIRYQEGGI

-666 PGLGTVAKGAK
+666 PGLGTMAKGAK

-880 ISGAPTVVYHGP
+880 TLGAPTVVYHGK
-892 LTEKVPGKLTN
+892 LTEKAPGKINL
-903 VRAPRSEILEEK
+903 RAPRSEILEQK
-915 EKLIHRVVNPTKGAN
+915 EQLIHNVVNPTKGPT
-930 DATLNST
+930 DAELNSSI
-937 LLESMQST
+937 LEQMQFT

-951 SLVEPSGKATRVTKS
+951 PLTEPSGKASRMTKS
-966 DIRKADAK
+966 DVRKTQAK
-974 KFRESDEGKA
+974 LWRESEEGKA
-984 IIAANKQKL
+984 TLAKNKQKL
-993 EDVRRRKQLAY
+993 ENEKRRRQLAY

-1021 NKNLSKIVTN
+1021 NKNLSRIVTTPN
-1031 SGGKI
+1031 ESVS
-1036 NNQNNKK
+1036 NQNDERILN
-1043 ISELLRI
+1043 LL
-1050 SELRR
+1050 SKAEEDAVLR
-1055 KRDIEEA
+1055 KRINAQEYQA
-1062 KRLNELGYR
+1062 
-1071 KEAEH
+1071 A
-1076 LSKIVSGINKP
+1076 SKHSS
-1087 IDNINKKK
+1087 KKK
-1095 LTNLKIR
+1095 TVSKKKSKDVGD
-1102 NTYARLRDQYEF
+1102 RLPKKHKD
-1114 GSDKW
+1114 
-1119 IEYQNMIALLPRY
+1119 
-1132 KNGGNLDYYSVRNK
+1132 GGTLDYFFIRNK

-1161 IEANKKVKEFKN
+1161 IEANKNVKEFKN

-1205 IDSEVLNNNTFDFN
+1205 IDSEVLNNNAFDFN

-1230 PITKSSTGSNIESQ
+1230 PITKSSTDSNIESQ

-1302 NEGVRQA
+1302 NEGVRQT

-1497 LKRSIDLQ
+1497 SKRSIDLQ

>member
-23 KKQELQ
+23 RKQKLQ

-67 RSLKNSYRR
+67 RNLKNSYRR

-84 YNRFLDALNK
+84 YNRFLDALSK

-170 NQEVYNRKTTS
+170 NQEVYNRKNTS

-188 RALESNRGRFY
+188 RALENNRRRFY

-229 DLSQGRDGNPN
+229 DLSQGRNGDPN

-253 FGDYIWKYIFGSS
+253 FGDYIWKYIFGDSNQQNSS
-266 DRGTS
+266 TQGS
-271 TTQESSKSPDEI
+271 TKSEEQI
-283 KKEEDEIRKVNNLPE
+283 KKEEDEIRKTNNLPE
-298 NAPLKYN
+298 NAPLSYN

-320 IDPSGN
+320 KDSSGN
-326 LIGLRGHFP
+326 LVGLRGYFP

-487 SPTSNYPGISSI
+487 NPTSNYPGISSI

-527 YGLYDNEIKPF
+527 YFNINSQYLGANEAK
-538 LGLKYAPMSNYAGTG
+538 GETTAGG
-553 YIPSGVGMYQEGGI
+553 IPIRYQEGGI

-666 PGLGTVAKGAK
+666 PGLGTMAKGAK

-758 VNGKTKEISFKNNE
+758 VNGKTKEVLFKNNE

-880 ISGAPTVVYHGP
+880 ISGAPTVVYHGK
-892 LTEKVPGKLTN
+892 LTEKAPGKINL
-903 VRAPRSEILEEK
+903 RAPRSEILEQK
-915 EKLIHRVVNPTKGAN
+915 EQLIHNVVNPTKGPT
-930 DATLNST
+930 DAELNSSI
-937 LLESMQST
+937 LEQMQFT

-951 SLVEPSGKATRVTKS
+951 PLTEPSEKAGRMTKSDVRKTQAKLWRESEEGKATL
-966 DIRKADAK
+966 AK
-974 KFRESDEGKA
+974 
-984 IIAANKQKL
+984 NKQKL
-993 EDVRRRKQLAY
+993 ENEKRRKQLAY

-1021 NKNLSKIVTN
+1021 NKNLSRIVTTPN
-1031 SGGKI
+1031 ESVS
-1036 NNQNNKK
+1036 NQNDERILN
-1043 ISELLRI
+1043 LLI
-1050 SELRR
+1050 KAEEDAALR
-1055 KRDIEEA
+1055 KRINAQEYQA
-1062 KRLNELGYR
+1062 
-1071 KEAEH
+1071 A
-1076 LSKIVSGINKP
+1076 SKHSS
-1087 IDNINKKK
+1087 KKK
-1095 LTNLKIR
+1095 TVSKKKSKDVGD
-1102 NTYARLRDQYEF
+1102 RLPKKHKD
-1114 GSDKW
+1114 
-1119 IEYQNMIALLPRY
+1119 
-1132 KNGGNLDYYSVRNK
+1132 GGTLDYFFIRNK

-1155 LGSKEW
+1155 LGSREW

-1187 NILEEVVVTRKS
+1187 NILEKVIVTGKS

-1205 IDSEVLNNNTFDFN
+1205 IDSRVLNNNTFDFN

-1224 KPSLNT
+1224 TSSLNI

-1253 GSIPLTTISSLASA
+1253 ESIPLTTISSLASA

-1365 FQVNANNLIRREEA
+1365 FQVNANNLMRREEA

-1402 GQNANI
+1402 GQNTNI

>member
-1 MAQVPKFETGGKSPS
+1 MAQVPKFETGGKSPL

-84 YNRFLDALNK
+84 YNRFLDALSK

-143 NTLQEPDKIDVS
+143 NTLQEPNKIDVS

-170 NQEVYNRKTTS
+170 NQEVYNRKNTS

-188 RALESNRGRFY
+188 RALENNRGRFY

-229 DLSQGRDGNPN
+229 DLSQGRNGDPN

-253 FGDYIWKYIFGSS
+253 FGDYIWKYIFGDSNQQNSS
-266 DRGTS
+266 TQGS
-271 TTQESSKSPDEI
+271 TKSEEQI
-283 KKEEDEIRKVNNLPE
+283 KKEEDEIRKTNNLPE
-298 NAPLKYN
+298 GAPLSYN

-320 IDPSGN
+320 IDSSGN
-326 LIGLRGHFP
+326 LVGLRGYFP

-400 YNAYYKLAKLL
+400 YNTYYKLAKLL

-450 YLSSGRPYKST
+450 YLNTGRPYKSKS
-461 GIYAIN
+461 IYAIN

-518 KFLADLYSK
+518 KFLANLYSK
-527 YGLYDNEIKPF
+527 YFNINSQYLGANEAK
-538 LGLKYAPMSNYAGTG
+538 GETTAGG
-553 YIPSGVGMYQEGGI
+553 IPIRYQEGGI

-641 RDDDW
+641 RDNDW
-646 SWSDTGNL
+646 SWSDTRNL

-666 PGLGTVAKGAK
+666 PGLGTIAKGAK
-677 VTKAIKTAAP
+677 VTKAIKIAAP

-692 FTALGL
+692 FTVLGL
-698 GTSLTA
+698 KTSFTA

-744 KAGAGELSKPLEVN
+744 KAGARKLSKPLEVN

-772 VEGFNKMSTEDKL
+772 VKGFNKMSTEDKL

-798 LTDEDLSNI
+798 LTNEDLSNI

-836 PETLDKIKNNKLSS
+836 PETLNKIKNNKLSS

-880 ISGAPTVVYHGP
+880 TLGAPTVVYHG
-892 LTEKVPGKLTN
+892 K
-903 VRAPRSEILEEK
+903 
-915 EKLIHRVVNPTKGAN
+915 
-930 DATLNST
+930 
-937 LLESMQST
+937 
-945 PFGTTR
+945 
-951 SLVEPSGKATRVTKS
+951 
-966 DIRKADAK
+966 
-974 KFRESDEGKA
+974 
-984 IIAANKQKL
+984 
-993 EDVRRRKQLAY
+993 
-1004 LKGQETKRRNEL
+1004 LKGQKTKRRNEL

-1021 NKNLSKIVTN
+1021 NKNLSRIVTTPN
-1031 SGGKI
+1031 ESVS
-1036 NNQNNKK
+1036 NQNDERILN
-1043 ISELLRI
+1043 LL
-1050 SELRR
+1050 SKAKEDAVLR
-1055 KRDIEEA
+1055 KRINAQEYQA
-1062 KRLNELGYR
+1062 
-1071 KEAEH
+1071 A
-1076 LSKIVSGINKP
+1076 SKHSS
-1087 IDNINKKK
+1087 KKK
-1095 LTNLKIR
+1095 TVSKKKSKDVR
-1102 NTYARLRDQYEF
+1102 DRLPKKHKDE
-1114 GSDKW
+1114 GT
-1119 IEYQNMIALLPRY
+1119 
-1132 KNGGNLDYYSVRNK
+1132 LDYFFIRNK

-1161 IEANKKVKEFKN
+1161 IEANKNVKEFKN
-1173 GGVIKYQDGGVTPT
+1173 RGVIKYQDGGVTPT

-1224 KPSLNT
+1224 TSSLNT

-1244 NYLPTKSSL
+1244 NYLPAKSSL

>member
-170 NQEVYNRKTTS
+170 NQEVYNRKNTS

-188 RALESNRGRFY
+188 RALENNRGRFY

-229 DLSQGRDGNPN
+229 DLSQGRNGDPN

-253 FGDYIWKYIFGSS
+253 FGDYIWKYIFGDSNQQNSS
-266 DRGTS
+266 TQGS
-271 TTQESSKSPDEI
+271 TKSEEQI
-283 KKEEDEIRKVNNLPE
+283 KKEEDEIRKTNNLPE
-298 NAPLKYN
+298 GAPLSYN

-320 IDPSGN
+320 KDSSGN
-326 LIGLRGHFP
+326 LVGLRGYFP

-364 GSNVKYLNDIYNP
+364 SSNVKYLNDIYNP
-377 EVYSWRKNAEN
+377 EIYKWKKNAEN
-388 IKYKKDWDKEQS
+388 IKYKKDWDKGQS

-422 YFNPYIGDNQAV
+422 YLSPYIGDNQAA
-434 EDYEFIGI
+434 EDYEFVGI

-450 YLSSGRPYKST
+450 YLNTGRPYKSKS
-461 GIYAIN
+461 IYAIN

-512 DLTLGS
+512 DLILNS
-518 KFLADLYSK
+518 KFLADLYTK
-527 YGLYDNEIKPF
+527 YGFNSH
-538 LGLKYAPMSNYAGTG
+538 LGLNRTPLNAGPNIGYNVYNPTLSLIRGLNSSTNSNA
-553 YIPSGVGMYQEGGI
+553 VKYQEGGV

-704 LGKVMSGEELTIND
+704 LGKVISGEELTIND

-836 PETLDKIKNNKLSS
+836 PETLDKIKNNKLSA

-865 NIQKQLEDNN
+865 NIQKQLENNN

-951 SLVEPSGKATRVTKS
+951 PLVEPSGKVTRVTKS

-993 EDVRRRKQLAY
+993 EDARRRKQLAY

-1021 NKNLSKIVTN
+1021 NKNLSRIVTTPN
-1031 SGGKI
+1031 ESVS
-1036 NNQNNKK
+1036 NQNDERILN
-1043 ISELLRI
+1043 LLI
-1050 SELRR
+1050 KAEEDAVLR
-1055 KRDIEEA
+1055 KRINAQEYQA
-1062 KRLNELGYR
+1062 
-1071 KEAEH
+1071 A
-1076 LSKIVSGINKP
+1076 SKHSS
-1087 IDNINKKK
+1087 KKK
-1095 LTNLKIR
+1095 TVSKKKSKDVGD
-1102 NTYARLRDQYEF
+1102 RLPKKHKD
-1114 GSDKW
+1114 
-1119 IEYQNMIALLPRY
+1119 
-1132 KNGGNLDYYSVRNK
+1132 GGTLDYFFIRNK

-1187 NILEEVVVTRKS
+1187 NILEEVIVTGKS

-1205 IDSEVLNNNTFDFN
+1205 IDSEVLNNNTLDFN

-1224 KPSLNT
+1224 TSSLNT

-1273 NNKIYKTLKK
+1273 NNKIYKILKK

-1291 LPTDLNYSIQG
+1291 LPADLNYSIQG

-1314 ANLEGLTRT
+1314 ANLEGLTRI

-1365 FQVNANNLIRREEA
+1365 FQVNANNLMRREEA

-1510 GQYPKVFRFG
+1510 GQYPKIFRFG

>member
-23 KKQELQ
+23 RKQELQ

-84 YNRFLDALNK
+84 YNRFLDALSK

-143 NTLQEPDKIDVS
+143 NTLQEPNKIDVS

-170 NQEVYNRKTTS
+170 NQEVYNRKNTS

-188 RALESNRGRFY
+188 RALENNRGRFY

-229 DLSQGRDGNPN
+229 DLSQGRNGDPN

-253 FGDYIWKYIFGSS
+253 FGDYIWKYIFGDSNQQNSS
-266 DRGTS
+266 TQGS
-271 TTQESSKSPDEI
+271 TKSEEQI

-298 NAPLKYN
+298 NSPLSYN

-320 IDPSGN
+320 IDSSGN
-326 LIGLRGHFP
+326 LVGLRGYFP

-450 YLSSGRPYKST
+450 YLNTGRPYKSKS
-461 GIYAIN
+461 IYAIN

-518 KFLADLYSK
+518 KFLANLYSK
-527 YGLYDNEIKPF
+527 YFNINSQYLGANEAK
-538 LGLKYAPMSNYAGTG
+538 GETTAGG
-553 YIPSGVGMYQEGGI
+553 IPIRYQEGGI

-666 PGLGTVAKGAK
+666 PGLGTMAKGAK

-880 ISGAPTVVYHGP
+880 TLGAPTVVYHGK
-892 LTEKVPGKLTN
+892 LTEKAPGKINL
-903 VRAPRSEILEEK
+903 RAPRSEILEQK
-915 EKLIHRVVNPTKGAN
+915 EQLIHNVVNPTKGPT
-930 DATLNST
+930 DAELNSSI
-937 LLESMQST
+937 LEQMQFT

-951 SLVEPSGKATRVTKS
+951 PLTEPSGKASRMTKS
-966 DIRKADAK
+966 DVRKTQAK
-974 KFRESDEGKA
+974 LWRESEEGKA
-984 IIAANKQKL
+984 TLAKNKQKL
-993 EDVRRRKQLAY
+993 ENEKRRRQLAY

-1021 NKNLSKIVTN
+1021 NKNLSRIVTTPN
-1031 SGGKI
+1031 ESVS
-1036 NNQNNKK
+1036 NQNDERILN
-1043 ISELLRI
+1043 LL
-1050 SELRR
+1050 SKAEEDAVLR
-1055 KRDIEEA
+1055 KRINAQEYQA
-1062 KRLNELGYR
+1062 
-1071 KEAEH
+1071 A
-1076 LSKIVSGINKP
+1076 SKHSS
-1087 IDNINKKK
+1087 KKK
-1095 LTNLKIR
+1095 TVSKKKSKDVGD
-1102 NTYARLRDQYEF
+1102 RLPKKHKD
-1114 GSDKW
+1114 
-1119 IEYQNMIALLPRY
+1119 
-1132 KNGGNLDYYSVRNK
+1132 GGTLDYFFIRNK

-1161 IEANKKVKEFKN
+1161 IEANKNVKEFKN

-1205 IDSEVLNNNTFDFN
+1205 IDSEVLNNNAFDFN

-1230 PITKSSTGSNIESQ
+1230 PITKSSTDSNIESQ

-1273 NNKIYKTLKK
+1273 NNKIYKILKK

-1379 ANRNRLA
+1379 ANKNRLA

>member
-67 RSLKNSYRR
+67 RNLKNSYRR
-76 RGSGVDAS
+76 RGFGVDAS
-84 YNRFLDALNK
+84 YNRFLDALSK

-218 KSIQEYDQFIE
+218 KSIPEYDQFIE

-266 DRGTS
+266 DQGTS

-320 IDPSGN
+320 IDSSGN
-326 LIGLRGHFP
+326 LVGLRGYFP

-450 YLSSGRPYKST
+450 YLNTGRPYKSKS
-461 GIYAIN
+461 IYAIN

-527 YGLYDNEIKPF
+527 YFNINSQYLGANEAK
-538 LGLKYAPMSNYAGTG
+538 GETTAGG
-553 YIPSGVGMYQEGGI
+553 IPIRYQEGGI

-666 PGLGTVAKGAK
+666 PGLGTMAKGAK

-698 GTSLTA
+698 GASLTA

-880 ISGAPTVVYHGP
+880 TLGAPTVVYHGK
-892 LTEKVPGKLTN
+892 LTEKAPGKINL
-903 VRAPRSEILEEK
+903 RAPRSEILEQK
-915 EKLIHRVVNPTKGAN
+915 EQLIHNIVNPTKGPT
-930 DATLNST
+930 DAELNSSI
-937 LLESMQST
+937 LEQMQFT

-951 SLVEPSGKATRVTKS
+951 PLTEPSGKASRMTKS
-966 DIRKADAK
+966 DVRKTQAK
-974 KFRESDEGKA
+974 LWRESEEGKA
-984 IIAANKQKL
+984 TLAKNKQKL
-993 EDVRRRKQLAY
+993 ENEKRRRQLAY

-1021 NKNLSKIVTN
+1021 NKNLSRIVTTPN
-1031 SGGKI
+1031 ESVS
-1036 NNQNNKK
+1036 NQNDERILN
-1043 ISELLRI
+1043 LL
-1050 SELRR
+1050 SKAEEDAVLR
-1055 KRDIEEA
+1055 KRINAQEYQA
-1062 KRLNELGYR
+1062 
-1071 KEAEH
+1071 A
-1076 LSKIVSGINKP
+1076 SKHSS
-1087 IDNINKKK
+1087 KKK
-1095 LTNLKIR
+1095 TVSKKKSKDVR
-1102 NTYARLRDQYEF
+1102 DRLPKKHKD
-1114 GSDKW
+1114 
-1119 IEYQNMIALLPRY
+1119 
-1132 KNGGNLDYYSVRNK
+1132 GGTLDYFFIRNK

-1161 IEANKKVKEFKN
+1161 IEANKNVKELKN

-1302 NEGVRQA
+1302 NEGVRQT

-1510 GQYPKVFRFG
+1510 GQYPKIFRFG

>member
-67 RSLKNSYRR
+67 RNLKNSYRR

-84 YNRFLDALNK
+84 YNRFLDALSK

-143 NTLQEPDKIDVS
+143 NTLQEPNKIDVS

-170 NQEVYNRKTTS
+170 NQEVYNRKNTS

-188 RALESNRGRFY
+188 RALENNRGRFY

-229 DLSQGRDGNPN
+229 DLSQGRNGDPN

-253 FGDYIWKYIFGSS
+253 FGDYIWKYIFGDSNQQNSS
-266 DRGTS
+266 TQGS
-271 TTQESSKSPDEI
+271 TKSEEQI
-283 KKEEDEIRKVNNLPE
+283 KKEEDEIRKTNNLPE
-298 NAPLKYN
+298 GAPLSYN

-320 IDPSGN
+320 IDSSGN
-326 LIGLRGHFP
+326 LVGLRGYFP

-450 YLSSGRPYKST
+450 YLSSGRPYKSKS
-461 GIYAIN
+461 IYAIN

-527 YGLYDNEIKPF
+527 YFNINSQYLGANEAK
-538 LGLKYAPMSNYAGTG
+538 GETTAGG
-553 YIPSGVGMYQEGGI
+553 IPIRYQEGGI

-880 ISGAPTVVYHGP
+880 TLGAPTVVYHGK
-892 LTEKVPGKLTN
+892 LTEKAPGKINL
-903 VRAPRSEILEEK
+903 RAPRSEILEQK
-915 EKLIHRVVNPTKGAN
+915 EQLIHNVVNPTKGPT
-930 DATLNST
+930 DAELNSSI
-937 LLESMQST
+937 LEQMQFT

-951 SLVEPSGKATRVTKS
+951 PLTEPSGKASRMTKS
-966 DIRKADAK
+966 DVRKTQAK
-974 KFRESDEGKA
+974 LWRESEEGKA
-984 IIAANKQKL
+984 TLAKNKQKL
-993 EDVRRRKQLAY
+993 ENEKRRRQLAY

-1021 NKNLSKIVTN
+1021 NKNLSRIVTTPN
-1031 SGGKI
+1031 ESVS
-1036 NNQNNKK
+1036 NQNDERILN
-1043 ISELLRI
+1043 LL
-1050 SELRR
+1050 SKAEEDAVLR
-1055 KRDIEEA
+1055 KRINAQEYQA
-1062 KRLNELGYR
+1062 
-1071 KEAEH
+1071 A
-1076 LSKIVSGINKP
+1076 SKHSS
-1087 IDNINKKK
+1087 KKK
-1095 LTNLKIR
+1095 TVSKKKSKDVGD
-1102 NTYARLRDQYEF
+1102 RLPKKHKD
-1114 GSDKW
+1114 
-1119 IEYQNMIALLPRY
+1119 
-1132 KNGGNLDYYSVRNK
+1132 GGTLDYFFIRNK

-1161 IEANKKVKEFKN
+1161 IEANKNVKEFKN

-1224 KPSLNT
+1224 TSSLNT

>member
-23 KKQELQ
+23 RKQKLQ

-84 YNRFLDALNK
+84 YNRFLDALSK

-170 NQEVYNRKTTS
+170 NQEVYNRKNTS

-188 RALESNRGRFY
+188 RALENNRRRFY

-229 DLSQGRDGNPN
+229 DLSQGRNGDPN

-253 FGDYIWKYIFGSS
+253 FGDYIWKYIFGDSNQQNSS
-266 DRGTS
+266 TQGS
-271 TTQESSKSPDEI
+271 TKSEEQI
-283 KKEEDEIRKVNNLPE
+283 KKEEDEIRKTNNLPE
-298 NAPLKYN
+298 GAPLSYN

-320 IDPSGN
+320 IDSSGN
-326 LIGLRGHFP
+326 LVGLRGYFP

-450 YLSSGRPYKST
+450 YLNTGRPYKSKS
-461 GIYAIN
+461 IYAIN

-518 KFLADLYSK
+518 KFLANLYSK
-527 YGLYDNEIKPF
+527 YFNINSQYLGANEAK
-538 LGLKYAPMSNYAGTG
+538 GETTAGG
-553 YIPSGVGMYQEGGI
+553 IPIRYQEGGI

-666 PGLGTVAKGAK
+666 PGLGTMAKGAK

-718 WRLLANGLNAVTGIG
+718 WRLLANGLNAVTGIS

-758 VNGKTKEISFKNNE
+758 VNGKTKEVLFKNNE

-880 ISGAPTVVYHGP
+880 ISGAPTVVYHGK
-892 LTEKVPGKLTN
+892 LTEKVPRKINL
-903 VRAPRSEILEEK
+903 RAPRSEILEQK
-915 EKLIHRVVNPTKGAN
+915 KQLIHNVVNPTKGPT
-930 DATLNST
+930 DAELNSSI
-937 LLESMQST
+937 LEQMQFT

-951 SLVEPSGKATRVTKS
+951 RLAEPSGRASRMTKS
-966 DIRKADAK
+966 DVKKARDK
-974 KFRESDEGKA
+974 IYIYSNEGKA
-984 IIAANKQKL
+984 EIAKNKQKL
-993 EDVRRRKQLAY
+993 EEAKKRRQLAY

-1021 NKNLSKIVTN
+1021 NKNLSRIVTTPN
-1031 SGGKI
+1031 ESVS
-1036 NNQNNKK
+1036 NQNDERILN
-1043 ISELLRI
+1043 LLI
-1050 SELRR
+1050 KAEEDAALR
-1055 KRDIEEA
+1055 KRINAQEYQA
-1062 KRLNELGYR
+1062 
-1071 KEAEH
+1071 A
-1076 LSKIVSGINKP
+1076 SKHSS
-1087 IDNINKKK
+1087 KKK
-1095 LTNLKIR
+1095 TVSKKKSKDIGD
-1102 NTYARLRDQYEF
+1102 RLPKKHKD
-1114 GSDKW
+1114 
-1119 IEYQNMIALLPRY
+1119 
-1132 KNGGNLDYYSVRNK
+1132 GGTLDYFFIRNK

-1230 PITKSSTGSNIESQ
+1230 SITKSSTGSNIESQ
-1244 NYLPTKSSL
+1244 NYLPTKSSI

-1323 PLTSDADR
+1323 PLTSDVDR

-1340 KNAAE
+1340 KNVAE

-1365 FQVNANNLIRREEA
+1365 FQVNANNLMRREEA

-1386 TTEYLNTLANL
+1386 ITEYLNTLANL

-1430 KVNEQLLDSQYK
+1430 KVHEKLLDSQYK

>member
-84 YNRFLDALNK
+84 YNRFLDALSK

-143 NTLQEPDKIDVS
+143 NTLQEPNKIDVS

-170 NQEVYNRKTTS
+170 NQEVYNRKNTS

-188 RALESNRGRFY
+188 RALENNRGRFY

-266 DRGTS
+266 DQGTS

-450 YLSSGRPYKST
+450 YLNTGRPYKSKS
-461 GIYAIN
+461 IYAIN

-527 YGLYDNEIKPF
+527 YFNINSQYLGANEAK
-538 LGLKYAPMSNYAGTG
+538 GETTAGG
-553 YIPSGVGMYQEGGI
+553 IPIRYQEGGI

-666 PGLGTVAKGAK
+666 PGLGTMAKGAK

-880 ISGAPTVVYHGP
+880 TLGAPTVVYHGK
-892 LTEKVPGKLTN
+892 LTEKAPGKINL
-903 VRAPRSEILEEK
+903 RAPRSEILEQK
-915 EKLIHRVVNPTKGAN
+915 EQLIHNVVNPTKGPT
-930 DATLNST
+930 DAELNSSI
-937 LLESMQST
+937 LEQMQFT

-951 SLVEPSGKATRVTKS
+951 PLTEPSGKASRVTKS
-966 DIRKADAK
+966 DVRKTQAK
-974 KFRESDEGKA
+974 LWRESEEGKA
-984 IIAANKQKL
+984 TLAKNKQKL
-993 EDVRRRKQLAY
+993 ENEKRRRQSAY

-1021 NKNLSKIVTN
+1021 NKNLSRIVTTPN
-1031 SGGKI
+1031 ESVS
-1036 NNQNNKK
+1036 NQNDERILN
-1043 ISELLRI
+1043 LLI
-1050 SELRR
+1050 KAEEDAVLR
-1055 KRDIEEA
+1055 KRINAQEYQA
-1062 KRLNELGYR
+1062 
-1071 KEAEH
+1071 A
-1076 LSKIVSGINKP
+1076 SKHSS
-1087 IDNINKKK
+1087 KKK
-1095 LTNLKIR
+1095 TVSKKKSKDVGD
-1102 NTYARLRDQYEF
+1102 RLPKKHKD
-1114 GSDKW
+1114 
-1119 IEYQNMIALLPRY
+1119 
-1132 KNGGNLDYYSVRNK
+1132 GGTLDYFFIRNK

-1161 IEANKKVKEFKN
+1161 IEANKNVKEFKN

>member
-67 RSLKNSYRR
+67 RNLKNSYRR
-76 RGSGVDAS
+76 RGFGVDAS
-84 YNRFLDALNK
+84 YNRFLDALSK

-143 NTLQEPDKIDVS
+143 NTLQELNKIDVS

-170 NQEVYNRKTTS
+170 NQEVYNRKNTS

-188 RALESNRGRFY
+188 RALENNRGRFY

-229 DLSQGRDGNPN
+229 DLSQGRNGDPN

-253 FGDYIWKYIFGSS
+253 FGDYIWKYIFGDSNQQNSS
-266 DRGTS
+266 TQGS
-271 TTQESSKSPDEI
+271 TKSEEQI
-283 KKEEDEIRKVNNLPE
+283 KKEEDEIRKTNNLPE
-298 NAPLKYN
+298 GAPLSYN

-320 IDPSGN
+320 IDSSGN
-326 LIGLRGHFP
+326 LVGLRGYFP

-450 YLSSGRPYKST
+450 YLNTGRPYKSKS
-461 GIYAIN
+461 IYAIN

-518 KFLADLYSK
+518 KFLANLYSK
-527 YGLYDNEIKPF
+527 YFNINSQYLGANEAK
-538 LGLKYAPMSNYAGTG
+538 GETTAGG
-553 YIPSGVGMYQEGGI
+553 IPIRYQEGGI

-666 PGLGTVAKGAK
+666 PGLGTMAKGAK

-880 ISGAPTVVYHGP
+880 TLGAPTVVYHGK
-892 LTEKVPGKLTN
+892 LTEKAPGKINL
-903 VRAPRSEILEEK
+903 RAPRSEILEQK
-915 EKLIHRVVNPTKGAN
+915 EQLIHNVVNPTKGPT
-930 DATLNST
+930 DAELNSSI
-937 LLESMQST
+937 LEQMQFT

-951 SLVEPSGKATRVTKS
+951 PLTEPSGKASRVTKS
-966 DIRKADAK
+966 DVRKTQAK
-974 KFRESDEGKA
+974 LWRESEEGKA
-984 IIAANKQKL
+984 TLAKNKQKL
-993 EDVRRRKQLAY
+993 ENEKRRRQLAY

-1021 NKNLSKIVTN
+1021 NKNLSRIVTTPN
-1031 SGGKI
+1031 ESVS
-1036 NNQNNKK
+1036 NQNDERILN
-1043 ISELLRI
+1043 LLI
-1050 SELRR
+1050 KAEEDAVLR
-1055 KRDIEEA
+1055 KRINAQEYQA
-1062 KRLNELGYR
+1062 
-1071 KEAEH
+1071 A
-1076 LSKIVSGINKP
+1076 SKHSS
-1087 IDNINKKK
+1087 KKK
-1095 LTNLKIR
+1095 TVSKKKSKDVGD
-1102 NTYARLRDQYEF
+1102 RLPKKHKD
-1114 GSDKW
+1114 
-1119 IEYQNMIALLPRY
+1119 
-1132 KNGGNLDYYSVRNK
+1132 GGTLDYFFIRNK

-1161 IEANKKVKEFKN
+1161 IEANKNVKEFKN

-1187 NILEEVVVTRKS
+1187 NILEEVAVTRKS

>member
-36 QETKTITIN
+36 QETKTIIIN
-45 GKKYDIKEAKE
+45 GRKYDIKEAKD
-56 KLQNWVSSDDS
+56 KLQNWVSSEDS
-67 RSLKNSYRR
+67 RSLKNSYKR
-76 RGSGVDAS
+76 RGSGVDTS
-84 YNRFLDALNK
+84 YNRFLNALSEGK
-94 GDIQEINSTP
+94 IQEINSTP
-104 SGFDIK
+104 SGFDVK
-110 YNNSEGF
+110 YTNSEGF

-364 GSNVKYLNDIYNP
+364 SSNVKYLNDIYNP

-422 YFNPYIGDNQAV
+422 YFNPYIGDNQAA
-434 EDYEFIGI
+434 EDYEFVGI

-450 YLSSGRPYKST
+450 YLNTGRPYKSKS
-461 GIYAIN
+461 IYAIN

-499 NLNKLNVNPVEGR
+499 NLNKLNINPVEGR

-518 KFLADLYSK
+518 KFLANLYSK
-527 YGLYDNEIKPF
+527 YFNINSRY
-538 LGLKYAPMSNYAGTG
+538 LGAKGETTAGG
-553 YIPSGVGMYQEGGI
+553 IPIRYQEGGI

-666 PGLGTVAKGAK
+666 PGLGTLAKGAK

-758 VNGKTKEISFKNNE
+758 VNGKTKEVLFKNNE

-785 TTVKTKL
+785 TTVRTKL
-792 KSQYTD
+792 ESQYKD
-798 LTDEDLSNI
+798 LTNEDLSNI

-880 ISGAPTVVYHGP
+880 TLGAPTVVYHGK
-892 LTEKVPGKLTN
+892 LTEKAPGKINL
-903 VRAPRSEILEEK
+903 RAPRSEILEQK
-915 EKLIHRVVNPTKGAN
+915 EQLIHNVVNPTKGPT
-930 DATLNST
+930 DAELNSSI
-937 LLESMQST
+937 LEQMQFT

-951 SLVEPSGKATRVTKS
+951 PLTEPSGKASRMTKS
-966 DIRKADAK
+966 DVRKTQAK
-974 KFRESDEGKA
+974 LWRESEEGKA
-984 IIAANKQKL
+984 TLAKNKQKL
-993 EDVRRRKQLAY
+993 ENEKRRKQLAY
-1004 LKGQETKRRNEL
+1004 LKGQET
-1016 GYKEE
+1016 
-1021 NKNLSKIVTN
+1021 
-1031 SGGKI
+1031 
-1036 NNQNNKK
+1036 
-1043 ISELLRI
+1043 
-1050 SELRR
+1050 
-1055 KRDIEEA
+1055 

-1187 NILEEVVVTRKS
+1187 NISEDVVVTRKS

-1205 IDSEVLNNNTFDFN
+1205 IDSGVLNNNTFDFN

-1379 ANRNRLA
+1379 ANKNRLA

-1510 GQYPKVFRFG
+1510 GQYPKIFRFG

>member
-266 DRGTS
+266 DQGTS

-450 YLSSGRPYKST
+450 YLNTGRPYKSKS
-461 GIYAIN
+461 IYAIN

-527 YGLYDNEIKPF
+527 YFNINSQYLGANEAK
-538 LGLKYAPMSNYAGTG
+538 GETTAGG
-553 YIPSGVGMYQEGGI
+553 IPIRYQEGGI

-666 PGLGTVAKGAK
+666 PGLGTMAKGAK

-880 ISGAPTVVYHGP
+880 TLGAPTVVYHGK
-892 LTEKVPGKLTN
+892 LTEKAPGKINL
-903 VRAPRSEILEEK
+903 RAPRSEILEQK
-915 EKLIHRVVNPTKGAN
+915 EQLIHNVVNPTKGPT
-930 DATLNST
+930 DAELNSSI
-937 LLESMQST
+937 LEQMQFT

-951 SLVEPSGKATRVTKS
+951 PLTEPSGKASRVTKS
-966 DIRKADAK
+966 DVRKTQAK
-974 KFRESDEGKA
+974 LWRESEEGKA
-984 IIAANKQKL
+984 TLAKNKQKL
-993 EDVRRRKQLAY
+993 ENEKRRRQLAY

-1021 NKNLSKIVTN
+1021 NKNLSRIVTTPN
-1031 SGGKI
+1031 ESVS
-1036 NNQNNKK
+1036 NQNDERILN
-1043 ISELLRI
+1043 LLI
-1050 SELRR
+1050 KAEEDAVLR
-1055 KRDIEEA
+1055 KRINAQEYQA
-1062 KRLNELGYR
+1062 
-1071 KEAEH
+1071 A
-1076 LSKIVSGINKP
+1076 SKHSS
-1087 IDNINKKK
+1087 KKK
-1095 LTNLKIR
+1095 TVSKKKSKDVGD
-1102 NTYARLRDQYEF
+1102 RLPKKHKD
-1114 GSDKW
+1114 
-1119 IEYQNMIALLPRY
+1119 
-1132 KNGGNLDYYSVRNK
+1132 GGTLDYFFIRNK

-1161 IEANKKVKEFKN
+1161 IEANKNVKEFKN

-1224 KPSLNT
+1224 TSSLNT

>member
-143 NTLQEPDKIDVS
+143 NTLQEPNKIDVS

-266 DRGTS
+266 DQGTS

-364 GSNVKYLNDIYNP
+364 SSNVKYLNDIYNP

-411 NLPEGEEYGID
+411 NLPEREEYGID
-422 YFNPYIGDNQAV
+422 YFNPYIGDNQAA
-434 EDYEFIGI
+434 EDYEFVGI

-450 YLSSGRPYKST
+450 YLNTGRPYKSKS
-461 GIYAIN
+461 IYAIN

-499 NLNKLNVNPVEGR
+499 NLNKLNINPVEGR

-518 KFLADLYSK
+518 KFLTDLYSK
-527 YGLYDNEIKPF
+527 YFNINSQYLGANEAKGETTAGGLSIR
-538 LGLKYAPMSNYAGTG
+538 
-553 YIPSGVGMYQEGGI
+553 YQEGGV

-744 KAGAGELSKPLEVN
+744 KASAGELSKPLEVN

-865 NIQKQLEDNN
+865 NIQKQLKDNN

-880 ISGAPTVVYHGP
+880 TLGAPTVVYHGK
-892 LTEKVPGKLTN
+892 LTEKAPGKINL
-903 VRAPRSEILEEK
+903 RAPRSEILEQK
-915 EKLIHRVVNPTKGAN
+915 EQLIHNVVNPTKGPT
-930 DATLNST
+930 DAELNSSI
-937 LLESMQST
+937 LEQMQFT

-951 SLVEPSGKATRVTKS
+951 PLTEPSGKASRMTKS
-966 DIRKADAK
+966 DVRKTQAK
-974 KFRESDEGKA
+974 LWRESEEGKA
-984 IIAANKQKL
+984 TLAKNKQKL
-993 EDVRRRKQLAY
+993 ENEKRRRQSAY

-1021 NKNLSKIVTN
+1021 NKNLSRIVTTPN
-1031 SGGKI
+1031 ESVS
-1036 NNQNNKK
+1036 NQNDERILN
-1043 ISELLRI
+1043 LLI
-1050 SELRR
+1050 KAEEDAVLR
-1055 KRDIEEA
+1055 KRINAQEYQA
-1062 KRLNELGYR
+1062 
-1071 KEAEH
+1071 A
-1076 LSKIVSGINKP
+1076 SKHSS
-1087 IDNINKKK
+1087 KKK
-1095 LTNLKIR
+1095 TVSKKKSKDVGD
-1102 NTYARLRDQYEF
+1102 RLPKKHKD
-1114 GSDKW
+1114 
-1119 IEYQNMIALLPRY
+1119 
-1132 KNGGNLDYYSVRNK
+1132 GGTLDYFFIRNK

-1161 IEANKKVKEFKN
+1161 IEANKNVKEFKN

-1379 ANRNRLA
+1379 ANKNRLA

-1510 GQYPKVFRFG
+1510 GQYPKIFRFG

>member
-23 KKQELQ
+23 RKQELQ

-76 RGSGVDAS
+76 RGFGVDAS
-84 YNRFLDALNK
+84 YNRFLDALSK

-170 NQEVYNRKTTS
+170 NQEVYNRKNTS

-188 RALESNRGRFY
+188 RALENNRGRFY

-229 DLSQGRDGNPN
+229 DLSQGRNGDPN

-253 FGDYIWKYIFGSS
+253 FGDYIWKYIFGDSNQQNSS
-266 DRGTS
+266 TQGS
-271 TTQESSKSPDEI
+271 TKSEEQI
-283 KKEEDEIRKVNNLPE
+283 KKEEDEIRKTNNLPE
-298 NAPLKYN
+298 GAPLSYN

-320 IDPSGN
+320 IDSSGN
-326 LIGLRGHFP
+326 LVGLRGYFP

-434 EDYEFIGI
+434 EDYEFVGI

-527 YGLYDNEIKPF
+527 YFNINSQYLGANEAK
-538 LGLKYAPMSNYAGTG
+538 GETTAGG
-553 YIPSGVGMYQEGGI
+553 IPIRYQEGGI

-666 PGLGTVAKGAK
+666 PGLGTMAKGAK

-828 KVAGRELT
+828 KVVGRELT

-880 ISGAPTVVYHGP
+880 TLGAPTVVYHGK
-892 LTEKVPGKLTN
+892 LTEKASGKINL
-903 VRAPRSEILEEK
+903 RAPRSEILEQK
-915 EKLIHRVVNPTKGAN
+915 EQLIHNVVNPTKGPT
-930 DATLNST
+930 DAELNSSI
-937 LLESMQST
+937 LEQMQFT

-951 SLVEPSGKATRVTKS
+951 PLTEPSGKASRMTKS
-966 DIRKADAK
+966 DVRKTQAK
-974 KFRESDEGKA
+974 LWRESEEGKA
-984 IIAANKQKL
+984 TLAKNKQKL
-993 EDVRRRKQLAY
+993 ENEKRRKQLAY

-1021 NKNLSKIVTN
+1021 NKNLSRIVTTPN
-1031 SGGKI
+1031 ESVS
-1036 NNQNNKK
+1036 NQNDERILN
-1043 ISELLRI
+1043 LL
-1050 SELRR
+1050 SKAEEDAVLR
-1055 KRDIEEA
+1055 KRINAQEYQA
-1062 KRLNELGYR
+1062 
-1071 KEAEH
+1071 A
-1076 LSKIVSGINKP
+1076 SKHSS
-1087 IDNINKKK
+1087 KKK
-1095 LTNLKIR
+1095 TVSKKKSKDVGD
-1102 NTYARLRDQYEF
+1102 RLPKKHKD
-1114 GSDKW
+1114 
-1119 IEYQNMIALLPRY
+1119 
-1132 KNGGNLDYYSVRNK
+1132 GGTLDYFFIRNK

-1161 IEANKKVKEFKN
+1161 IEANKNVKEFKN

-1365 FQVNANNLIRREEA
+1365 FQVNANNLMRREEA

>member
-136 LNLTEYS
+136 LNLIEYS

-266 DRGTS
+266 DQGTS

-364 GSNVKYLNDIYNP
+364 SSNVKYLNDIYNP

-411 NLPEGEEYGID
+411 NLPEREEYGID
-422 YFNPYIGDNQAV
+422 YFNPYIGDNQAA
-434 EDYEFIGI
+434 EDYEFVGI

-450 YLSSGRPYKST
+450 YLNTGRPYKSKS
-461 GIYAIN
+461 IYAIN

-499 NLNKLNVNPVEGR
+499 NLNKLNINPVEGR

-518 KFLADLYSK
+518 KFLTDLYSK
-527 YGLYDNEIKPF
+527 YFNINSQYLGANEAKGETTAGGLSIR
-538 LGLKYAPMSNYAGTG
+538 
-553 YIPSGVGMYQEGGI
+553 YQEGGV

-666 PGLGTVAKGAK
+666 PGLGTMAKGAK

-687 ILRKA
+687 ILRKT

-903 VRAPRSEILEEK
+903 IRAPRSEILEEK

-951 SLVEPSGKATRVTKS
+951 PLVEPSGKATRVTKS

-993 EDVRRRKQLAY
+993 EDARRRKQLAY
-1004 LKGQETKRRNEL
+1004 LKGQETKRR
-1016 GYKEE
+1016 
-1021 NKNLSKIVTN
+1021 
-1031 SGGKI
+1031 
-1036 NNQNNKK
+1036 
-1043 ISELLRI
+1043 
-1050 SELRR
+1050 
-1055 KRDIEEA
+1055 
-1062 KRLNELGYR
+1062 NELGYR

-1187 NILEEVVVTRKS
+1187 NISEDVVVTRKS

-1365 FQVNANNLIRREEA
+1365 FQVNANNLMRREEA

-1470 KKDPTKLFLDPE
+1470 KKDLTKLFLDPE

>member
-84 YNRFLDALNK
+84 YNRFLDALSK

-143 NTLQEPDKIDVS
+143 NTLQEPNKIDVS

-266 DRGTS
+266 DQGTS

-364 GSNVKYLNDIYNP
+364 SSNVKYLNDIYNP

-411 NLPEGEEYGID
+411 NLPEREEYGID
-422 YFNPYIGDNQAV
+422 YFNPYIGDNQAA
-434 EDYEFIGI
+434 EDYEFVGI

-450 YLSSGRPYKST
+450 YLNTGRPYKSKS
-461 GIYAIN
+461 IYAIN

-499 NLNKLNVNPVEGR
+499 NLNKLNINPVEGR

-518 KFLADLYSK
+518 KFLTDLYSK
-527 YGLYDNEIKPF
+527 YFNINSQYLGANEAKGETTAGGLSIR
-538 LGLKYAPMSNYAGTG
+538 
-553 YIPSGVGMYQEGGI
+553 YQEGGV

-604 ALDVAGLASTAAFG
+604 ALDVAGLASTAALG
-618 VGNAVGAATGLG
+618 VGNAVGAVTGLG

-666 PGLGTVAKGAK
+666 PGLGTMAKGAK
-677 VTKAIKTAAP
+677 VTKAIKAVAP

-692 FTALGL
+692 FTVMGL
-698 GTSLTA
+698 GSSAVA
-704 LGKVMSGEELTIND
+704 LGKVVSGKELTIND

-744 KAGAGELSKPLEVN
+744 KAGAEELSKPLKVT
-758 VNGKTKEISFKNNE
+758 VNGKTENVLFKNNE
-772 VEGFNKMSTEDKL
+772 VEGFNKMSTEDKI
-785 TTVKTKL
+785 TAARTKL
-792 KSQYTD
+792 KEQNKN
-798 LTDEDLSNI
+798 LTDEDLKDI
-807 KIPKGKWYNP
+807 KLPTGKWYNP
-817 FTRGVGKVKET
+817 LTRGRGKVKET
-828 KVAGRELT
+828 KVTGRELT
-836 PETLDKIKNNKLSS
+836 PETLDKIKNNKLSA

-865 NIQKQLEDNN
+865 NIQKQLENNN

-951 SLVEPSGKATRVTKS
+951 PLVEPSGKATRVTKS
-966 DIRKADAK
+966 DIRKTDAK

-993 EDVRRRKQLAY
+993 EDARRGKQLAY

-1021 NKNLSKIVTN
+1021 NKNLSRIVTTPN
-1031 SGGKI
+1031 ESVS
-1036 NNQNNKK
+1036 NQNDERILN
-1043 ISELLRI
+1043 LLI
-1050 SELRR
+1050 KAEEDAVLR
-1055 KRDIEEA
+1055 KRINAQEYQA
-1062 KRLNELGYR
+1062 
-1071 KEAEH
+1071 A
-1076 LSKIVSGINKP
+1076 SKHSS
-1087 IDNINKKK
+1087 KKK
-1095 LTNLKIR
+1095 TVSKKKSKDVGD
-1102 NTYARLRDQYEF
+1102 RLPKKHKD
-1114 GSDKW
+1114 
-1119 IEYQNMIALLPRY
+1119 
-1132 KNGGNLDYYSVRNK
+1132 GGTLDYFFIRNK

-1161 IEANKKVKEFKN
+1161 IEANKNVKEFKN

-1365 FQVNANNLIRREEA
+1365 FQVNANNLMRREEA

>member
-76 RGSGVDAS
+76 RGSEVDAS
-84 YNRFLDALNK
+84 YNRFLDALSK

-143 NTLQEPDKIDVS
+143 NTLQEPNKIDVS

-266 DRGTS
+266 DQGTS

-283 KKEEDEIRKVNNLPE
+283 KKEEDKIRKVNNLPE

-364 GSNVKYLNDIYNP
+364 GSNIKYLNDIYNP

-450 YLSSGRPYKST
+450 YLNTGRPYKSKS
-461 GIYAIN
+461 IYAIN

-518 KFLADLYSK
+518 KFLANLYSK
-527 YGLYDNEIKPF
+527 YFNINSQYLGANEAK
-538 LGLKYAPMSNYAGTG
+538 GETTAGG
-553 YIPSGVGMYQEGGI
+553 IPIRYQEGGV

-578 KQSASM
+578 KQSVSM

-718 WRLLANGLNAVTGIG
+718 WRLLANGLNAVTGMG

-758 VNGKTKEISFKNNE
+758 VNGKTKEVLFKNNE

-785 TTVKTKL
+785 TTVRTKL
-792 KSQYTD
+792 ESQYKD

-880 ISGAPTVVYHGP
+880 TLGAPTVVYHGK
-892 LTEKVPGKLTN
+892 LTEKAPGKINL
-903 VRAPRSEILEEK
+903 RAPRSEILEQK
-915 EKLIHRVVNPTKGAN
+915 EQLIHNVVNPTKGPT
-930 DATLNST
+930 DAELNSSI
-937 LLESMQST
+937 LEQMQFT

-951 SLVEPSGKATRVTKS
+951 PLTEPSGKASRMTKS
-966 DIRKADAK
+966 DVRKTQAK
-974 KFRESDEGKA
+974 LWRESEEGKA
-984 IIAANKQKL
+984 TLAKNKQKL
-993 EDVRRRKQLAY
+993 ENEKRRKQLAY

-1021 NKNLSKIVTN
+1021 NKNLSRIVTTPN
-1031 SGGKI
+1031 ESVS
-1036 NNQNNKK
+1036 NQNDERILN
-1043 ISELLRI
+1043 LLI
-1050 SELRR
+1050 KAEEDAVLR
-1055 KRDIEEA
+1055 KRINAQEYQA
-1062 KRLNELGYR
+1062 
-1071 KEAEH
+1071 A
-1076 LSKIVSGINKP
+1076 SKHSS
-1087 IDNINKKK
+1087 KKK
-1095 LTNLKIR
+1095 TVSKKKSKDVGD
-1102 NTYARLRDQYEF
+1102 RLPKKHKD
-1114 GSDKW
+1114 
-1119 IEYQNMIALLPRY
+1119 
-1132 KNGGNLDYYSVRNK
+1132 GGTLDYFFIRNK

-1161 IEANKKVKEFKN
+1161 IEANKNVKEFKN

-1379 ANRNRLA
+1379 ANKNRLA

-1510 GQYPKVFRFG
+1510 GQYPKIFRFG